1 MKNKI
6 LYSIMAFVLGFCF
19 TACSDDVDYG
29 INTTPLL
36 KDGSVVT
43 GSADVTSTSATL
55 HGTVAGLDGQATS
68 AYVTGFYYGLS
79 QDNLSERVV
88 APSSTSFEVSISGM
102 PGTVYYYQ
110 AFVTLQGKVT
120 YKGEVSSLTL
130 TDSKAVTG
138 DYQDL
143 TANSVK
149 LSGQIQQLPA
159 NAEVGIVVS
168 GVPGDERVRA
178 GVRIPGVLG
187 TDYSIEALGLVPATT
202 YYYAAYLDLGQ
213 GVVYGET
220 KEFTTP
226 AKEFDVDNDLV
237 DLGLSTKWA
246 KCNIGANSETEL
258 GALVGFGDLT
268 GYNTSI
274 NPEDYASGDIYKS
287 AQDIAN
293 KVTDGKT
300 TIPTIAEYEEL
311 FRCCKVEW
319 IEKEGVG
326 GYQFTGP
333 NGNSIFMPAA
343 GSRTQGTTASVGT
356 EGRYLSGSINAADP
370 QFAMSYLFNQ
380 GGNARSTTPV
390 YQALA
395 VRPVSVAKNVPFDKS
410 LLCKTWEI
418 DLTLD
423 GEYQVFHGPSY
434 FYGTDDS
441 WRTVT
446 NGEPVVGDSWCWDAD
461 FAGNTWVVGGS
472 AANCQGSI
480 TFNED
485 GTVVVKHVDADGK
498 ETTEEGT
505 YTVDEA
511 NKTIT
516 LEGANCL
523 APSNFAPGYVDDL
536 KNNIKILSLTDK
548 SLQLGVLRTDP
559 SQGPCQLSIN
569 MVPQLEKYG
578 YKATLNC
585 YGQKPGGGEPSD
597 AWAGATVTVAGG
609 QTGTYTVTFNTAEPR
624 AYGQVYTLDIEGFA
638 AAYPN
643 AFVKIDTLKADGNVI
658 PFDANKFYY
667 GDIEGNGKYRV
678 EMANIWGCGHND
690 GWNGLKD
697 TPFHPGGG
705 ETTEET
711 ALAFNSTFE
720 VTFTIVSLDTNLEFT
735 AKQTAVG
742 LEPEWAQPGNW
753 GKENPG
759 AIKVVKDNFQYKLAS
774 TSDLSMNI
782 DVDADCGGV
791 GPANGAVCLVDIVD
805 IRKYFSGFSAE
816 LKSVVNDGVNIPF
829 DASKILYGDIE
840 NNGNFRVELHNIW
853 GSGTAAAPAFDGET
867 QVEGNNCVLS
877 LGYQKSCKYTIGNF
891 STELFAKP
899 W

>member
-6 LYSIMAFVLGFCF
+6 LFSIMAFVLGFCF
-19 TACSDDVDYG
+19 TACSDDDIAV
-29 INTTPLL
+29 NTTPLL

-43 GSADVTSTSATL
+43 GSADVTSTSATM
-55 HGTVAGLDGQATS
+55 HGTVAGLESQAQS
-68 AYVTGFYYGLS
+68 AYVTGFYYGVS
-79 QDNLSERVV
+79 QDNLSERVL
-88 APSSTSFEVSISGM
+88 ANSASEFSATIAGM

-120 YKGEVSSLTL
+120 YKGEVSSLIL

-138 DYQDL
+138 DYKDL
-143 TANSVK
+143 TATTVK

-159 NAEVGIVVS
+159 DAEVGIVVS
-168 GVPGDERVRA
+168 GVAGDERVRA

-187 TDYSIEALGLVPATT
+187 SDYSIDALGLIPGTT

-213 GVVYGET
+213 GVVYGDT

-246 KCNIGANSETEL
+246 KCNIGANSDTDL

-319 IEKEGVG
+319 IEKEGVA

-343 GSRTQGTTASVGT
+343 GSRTQGTTTSVGT
-356 EGRYLSGSINAADP
+356 EGRYLSGSVNATDP

-395 VRPVSVAKNVPFDKS
+395 VRPVSVAKNIPFDKS

-423 GEYQVFHGPSY
+423 GEYQVFHGPTY
-434 FYGTDDS
+434 FYGTQDS

-446 NGEPVVGDSWCWDAD
+446 NGEPVVGDSWCWDPD
-461 FAGNTWVVGGS
+461 FAGNSWAVGGS

-485 GTVVVKHVDADGK
+485 GTVVVKHVDAEGK

-523 APSNFAPGYVDDL
+523 APANYGPGYTDDL

-548 SLQLGVLRTDP
+548 TLQLAVMRTDP
-559 SQGPCQLSIN
+559 SQGACLLSIN
-569 MVPQLEKYG
+569 MIPQLEKYG
-578 YKATLNC
+578 YKAVLSC
-585 YGQKPGGGEPSD
+585 YGQIPGGGEPSD

-609 QTGTYTVTFNTAEPR
+609 QTGTYTVTFNTSEPR
-624 AYGQVYTLDIEGFA
+624 AYGQVYVLDIEGFA

-643 AFVKIDTLKADGNVI
+643 AFVKIDTLKADGKVI

-667 GDIEGNGKYRV
+667 GDIEDKGNYRV
-678 EMANIWGCGHND
+678 EIANIWGCGHND

-742 LEPEWAQPGNW
+742 LNSDWSMPGNW

-759 AIKVVKDNFQYKLAS
+759 AVKVVKENFQYKLAS
-774 TSDLSMNI
+774 TSDFSMLL

-816 LKSVVNDGVNIPF
+816 LKSVVNDDVNVPF

-840 NNGNFRVELHNIW
+840 DNGNFRVELHNIW
-853 GSGTAAAPAFDGET
+853 GNGTAANPAFDGST
-867 QVEGNNCVLS
+867 QVEGNNCMLS

-891 STELFAKP
+891 SSELFAKP

>member
-6 LYSIMAFVLGFCF
+6 LFSIMAFVLGFCF
-19 TACSDDVDYG
+19 TACSDDDIAV
-29 INTTPLL
+29 NTTPLL

-43 GSADVTSTSATL
+43 GSADVTSTSATM
-55 HGTVAGLDGQATS
+55 HGTVAGLESQAQS
-68 AYVTGFYYGLS
+68 AYVTGFYYGVS
-79 QDNLSERVV
+79 QDNLSERVL
-88 APSSTSFEVSISGM
+88 ANSASEFSATIAGM

-120 YKGEVSSLTL
+120 YKGEVSSLIL

-138 DYQDL
+138 DYKDL
-143 TANSVK
+143 TATTVK

-159 NAEVGIVVS
+159 DAEVGIVVS
-168 GVPGDERVRA
+168 GVAGDERVRA

-187 TDYSIEALGLVPATT
+187 SDYSIDALGLIPGTT

-213 GVVYGET
+213 GVVYGDT

-246 KCNIGANSETEL
+246 KCNIGANSDTEL

-274 NPEDYASGDIYKS
+274 NPEDYASGDVYKS
-287 AQDIAN
+287 AQDIAK

-319 IEKEGVG
+319 IEKEGVA
-326 GYQFTGP
+326 GYKFTGP

-343 GSRTQGTTASVGT
+343 GSRTQGTTTSVGT
-356 EGRYLSGSINAADP
+356 EGRYLSGSVNATDP

-395 VRPVSVAKNVPFDKS
+395 VRPVSVAKNIPFDKS

-423 GEYQVFHGPSY
+423 GEYQVFHGPTY
-434 FYGTDDS
+434 FYGTQDS

-446 NGEPVVGDSWCWDAD
+446 NGEPVVGDSWCWDPD
-461 FAGNTWVVGGS
+461 FAGNSWAVGGS

-485 GTVVVKHVDADGK
+485 GTVVVKHVDAEGK

-523 APSNFAPGYVDDL
+523 APANYGPGYTDDL

-548 SLQLGVLRTDP
+548 TLQLAVMRTDP
-559 SQGPCQLSIN
+559 SQGACLLSIN
-569 MVPQLEKYG
+569 MIPQLEKYG
-578 YKATLNC
+578 YKAVLSC
-585 YGQKPGGGEPSD
+585 YGQIPGGGEPSD

-609 QTGTYTVTFNTAEPR
+609 QTGTYTVTFNTSEPR
-624 AYGQVYTLDIEGFA
+624 AYGQVYVLDIEGFA

-643 AFVKIDTLKADGNVI
+643 AFVKIDTLKADGKVI

-667 GDIEGNGKYRV
+667 GNIQDDGKYRV
-678 EMANIWGCGHND
+678 EIANIWGCGHND
-690 GWNGLKD
+690 DWTGLKD

-742 LEPEWAQPGNW
+742 LNSDWTMPGQW

-759 AIKVVKDNFQYKLAS
+759 AVKVVKENFQYKLAS
-774 TSDLSMNI
+774 TSDFSMLL

-816 LKSVVNDGVNIPF
+816 LKSVVNDDVNVPF

-853 GSGTAAAPAFDGET
+853 GSGTAANPAFDGST

-891 STELFAKP
+891 SSELFAKP

>member
-1 MKNKI
+1 
-6 LYSIMAFVLGFCF
+6 MAFVLGFCF
-19 TACSDDVDYG
+19 TACSDDDIAV
-29 INTTPLL
+29 NTTPLL

-43 GSADVTSTSATL
+43 GSADVTSTSATM
-55 HGTVAGLDGQATS
+55 HGTVAGLESQAQS
-68 AYVTGFYYGLS
+68 AYVTGFYYGVS
-79 QDNLSERVV
+79 QDNLSERVL
-88 APSSTSFEVSISGM
+88 ANSASEFSATIAGM

-120 YKGEVSSLTL
+120 YKGEVSSLIL

-138 DYQDL
+138 DYKDL
-143 TANSVK
+143 TATTVK

-159 NAEVGIVVS
+159 DAEVGIVVS
-168 GVPGDERVRA
+168 GVAGDERVRA

-187 TDYSIEALGLVPATT
+187 SDYSIDALGLIPGTT

-213 GVVYGET
+213 GVVYGDT

-246 KCNIGANSETEL
+246 KCNIGANSDTEL

-274 NPEDYASGDIYKS
+274 NPEDYASGDVYKS

-319 IEKEGVG
+319 IEKEGVA
-326 GYQFTGP
+326 GYKFTGP

-343 GSRTQGTTASVGT
+343 GSRTQGTTTSVGT
-356 EGRYLSGSINAADP
+356 EGRYLSGSVNATDP

-395 VRPVSVAKNVPFDKS
+395 VRPVSVAKNIPFDKS

-423 GEYQVFHGPSY
+423 GEYQVFHGPTY
-434 FYGTDDS
+434 FYGTQDS

-446 NGEPVVGDSWCWDAD
+446 NGEPVVGDSWCWDPD
-461 FAGNTWVVGGS
+461 FAGNSWAVGGS

-485 GTVVVKHVDADGK
+485 GTVVVKNVDAEGK
-498 ETTEEGT
+498 ETTDEGT

-523 APSNFAPGYVDDL
+523 APANYGPGYTDDL

-548 SLQLGVLRTDP
+548 TLQLAVMRTDP
-559 SQGPCQLSIN
+559 SQGACLLSIN
-569 MVPQLEKYG
+569 MIPQLEKYG
-578 YKATLNC
+578 YKAVLSC
-585 YGQKPGGGEPSD
+585 YGQIPGGGEPSD

-609 QTGTYTVTFNTAEPR
+609 QTGTYTVTLYSSVPR
-624 AYGQVYTLDIEGFA
+624 AY
-638 AAYPN
+638 
-643 AFVKIDTLKADGNVI
+643 
-658 PFDANKFYY
+658 
-667 GDIEGNGKYRV
+667 
-678 EMANIWGCGHND
+678 
-690 GWNGLKD
+690 
-697 TPFHPGGG
+697 
-705 ETTEET
+705 
-711 ALAFNSTFE
+711 
-720 VTFTIVSLDTNLEFT
+720 
-735 AKQTAVG
+735 
-742 LEPEWAQPGNW
+742 
-753 GKENPG
+753 
-759 AIKVVKDNFQYKLAS
+759 
-774 TSDLSMNI
+774 
-782 DVDADCGGV
+782 
-791 GPANGAVCLVDIVD
+791 
-805 IRKYFSGFSAE
+805 
-816 LKSVVNDGVNIPF
+816 
-829 DASKILYGDIE
+829 
-840 NNGNFRVELHNIW
+840 
-853 GSGTAAAPAFDGET
+853 
-867 QVEGNNCVLS
+867 
-877 LGYQKSCKYTIGNF
+877 
-891 STELFAKP
+891 
-899 W
+899 

>member
-1 MKNKI
+1 
-6 LYSIMAFVLGFCF
+6 MAFVLGFCF
-19 TACSDDVDYG
+19 TACSDDDIAV
-29 INTTPLL
+29 NTTPLL

-43 GSADVTSTSATL
+43 GSADVTSTSATM
-55 HGTVAGLDGQATS
+55 HGTVAGLESQAQS
-68 AYVTGFYYGLS
+68 AYVTGFYYGVS
-79 QDNLSERVV
+79 QDNLSERVL
-88 APSSTSFEVSISGM
+88 ANSASEFSATIAGM

-120 YKGEVSSLTL
+120 YKGEVSSLIL

-138 DYQDL
+138 DYKDL
-143 TANSVK
+143 TATTVK

-159 NAEVGIVVS
+159 DAEVGIVVS
-168 GVPGDERVRA
+168 GVAGDERVRA

-187 TDYSIEALGLVPATT
+187 SDYSIDALGLIPGTT

-213 GVVYGET
+213 GVVYGDT

-246 KCNIGANSETEL
+246 KCNIGANSDTDL

-319 IEKEGVG
+319 IEKEGVA

-343 GSRTQGTTASVGT
+343 GSRTQGTTTSVGT
-356 EGRYLSGSINAADP
+356 EGRYLSGSVNATDP

-395 VRPVSVAKNVPFDKS
+395 VRPVSVAKNIPFDKS

-423 GEYQVFHGPSY
+423 GEYQVFHGPTY
-434 FYGTDDS
+434 FYGTQDS

-446 NGEPVVGDSWCWDAD
+446 NGEPVVGDSWCWDPD
-461 FAGNTWVVGGS
+461 FAGNSWAVGGS

-485 GTVVVKHVDADGK
+485 GTVVVKHVDAEGK

-523 APSNFAPGYVDDL
+523 APANYGPGYTDDL

-548 SLQLGVLRTDP
+548 TLQLAVMRTDP
-559 SQGPCQLSIN
+559 SQGACLLSIN
-569 MVPQLEKYG
+569 MIPQLEKYG
-578 YKATLNC
+578 YKAVLSC
-585 YGQKPGGGEPSD
+585 YGQIPGGGEPSD

-609 QTGTYTVTFNTAEPR
+609 QTGTYTVTFNTSEPR
-624 AYGQVYTLDIEGFA
+624 AYGQVYVLDIEGFA

-643 AFVKIDTLKADGNVI
+643 AFVKIDTLKADGKVI

-667 GDIEGNGKYRV
+667 GDIEDKGNYRV
-678 EMANIWGCGHND
+678 EIANIWGCGHND

-742 LEPEWAQPGNW
+742 LNSDWSMPGNW

-759 AIKVVKDNFQYKLAS
+759 AVKVVKENFQYKLAS
-774 TSDLSMNI
+774 TSDFSMLL

-816 LKSVVNDGVNIPF
+816 LKSVVNDDVNVPF

-853 GSGTAAAPAFDGET
+853 GSGTAANPAFDGST

-891 STELFAKP
+891 SSELFAKP

>member
-6 LYSIMAFVLGFCF
+6 LFSIMAFVLGFCF
-19 TACSDDVDYG
+19 TACSDDDIAV
-29 INTTPLL
+29 NTTPLL

-43 GSADVTSTSATL
+43 GSADVTSTSATM
-55 HGTVAGLDGQATS
+55 HGTVAGLESQAQS
-68 AYVTGFYYGLS
+68 AYVTGFYYGVS
-79 QDNLSERVV
+79 QDNLSERVL
-88 APSSTSFEVSISGM
+88 ANSASEFSATIAGM

-120 YKGEVSSLTL
+120 YKGEVSSLIL

-138 DYQDL
+138 DYKDL
-143 TANSVK
+143 TATTVK

-159 NAEVGIVVS
+159 DAEVGIVVS
-168 GVPGDERVRA
+168 GVAGDERVRA

-187 TDYSIEALGLVPATT
+187 SDYSIDALGLIPGTT

-213 GVVYGET
+213 GVVYGDT

-319 IEKEGVG
+319 IEKEGVA

-343 GSRTQGTTASVGT
+343 GSRTQGTTTSVGT
-356 EGRYLSGSINAADP
+356 EGRYLSGSVNATDP

-395 VRPVSVAKNVPFDKS
+395 VRPVSVAKNIPFDKS

-423 GEYQVFHGPSY
+423 GEYQVFHGPTY
-434 FYGTDDS
+434 FYGTQDS

-446 NGEPVVGDSWCWDAD
+446 NGEPVVGDSWCWDPD
-461 FAGNTWVVGGS
+461 FAGNSWAVGGS

-485 GTVVVKHVDADGK
+485 GTVVVKHVDAEGK

-523 APSNFAPGYVDDL
+523 APANYGPGYTDDL

-548 SLQLGVLRTDP
+548 TLQLAVMRTDP
-559 SQGPCQLSIN
+559 SQGACLLSIN
-569 MVPQLEKYG
+569 MIPQLEKYG
-578 YKATLNC
+578 YKAVLSC
-585 YGQKPGGGEPSD
+585 YGQIPGGGEPSD

-609 QTGTYTVTFNTAEPR
+609 QTGTYTVTFNTSEPR
-624 AYGQVYTLDIEGFA
+624 AYGQVYVLDIEGFA

-643 AFVKIDTLKADGNVI
+643 AFVKIDTLKADGKVI

-667 GDIEGNGKYRV
+667 GDIEEKGNYRV
-678 EMANIWGCGHND
+678 EIANIWGCGHND

-742 LEPEWAQPGNW
+742 LNSDWTMPGQW

-759 AIKVVKDNFQYKLAS
+759 AVKVVKENFQYKLAS
-774 TSDLSMNI
+774 TSDFSMLL

-816 LKSVVNDGVNIPF
+816 LKSVVNDDVNVPF

-840 NNGNFRVELHNIW
+840 DNGNFRVELHNIW
-853 GSGTAAAPAFDGET
+853 GSGTAANPAFDGST

-891 STELFAKP
+891 SSELFAKP

>member
-6 LYSIMAFVLGFCF
+6 LFSIMAFVLGFCF
-19 TACSDDVDYG
+19 TACSDDDIAV
-29 INTTPLL
+29 NTTPLL

-43 GSADVTSTSATL
+43 GSADVTSTSATM
-55 HGTVAGLDGQATS
+55 HGTVAGLESQAQS
-68 AYVTGFYYGLS
+68 AYVTGFYYGVS
-79 QDNLSERVV
+79 QDNLSERVL
-88 APSSTSFEVSISGM
+88 ANSASEFSATIAGM

-120 YKGEVSSLTL
+120 YKGEVSSLIL

-138 DYQDL
+138 DYKDL
-143 TANSVK
+143 TATTVK

-159 NAEVGIVVS
+159 DAEVGIVVS
-168 GVPGDERVRA
+168 GVAGDERVRA

-187 TDYSIEALGLVPATT
+187 SDYSIDALGLIPGTT

-213 GVVYGET
+213 GVVYGDT

-246 KCNIGANSETEL
+246 KCNIGANSDTEL

-274 NPEDYASGDIYKS
+274 NPEDYASGDVYKS

-319 IEKEGVG
+319 IEKEGVA
-326 GYQFTGP
+326 GYKFTGP

-343 GSRTQGTTASVGT
+343 GSRTQGTTTSVGT
-356 EGRYLSGSINAADP
+356 EGRYLSGSVNATDP

-395 VRPVSVAKNVPFDKS
+395 VRPVSVAKNIPFDKS

-423 GEYQVFHGPSY
+423 GEYKVFHGPTY
-434 FYGTDDS
+434 FYGTQDS

-446 NGEPVVGDSWCWDAD
+446 NGEPVVGDSWCWDPD
-461 FAGNTWVVGGS
+461 FAGNSWAVGGS

-485 GTVVVKHVDADGK
+485 GTIVVKHVDAEGK

-523 APSNFAPGYVDDL
+523 APANYGPGYTDDL

-548 SLQLGVLRTDP
+548 TLQLAVMRTDP
-559 SQGPCQLSIN
+559 SQGACLLSIN
-569 MVPQLEKYG
+569 MIPQLEKYG
-578 YKATLNC
+578 YKAVLSC
-585 YGQKPGGGEPSD
+585 YGQIPGGGEPSD

-609 QTGTYTVTFNTAEPR
+609 QTGTYTVTFNTSEPR
-624 AYGQVYTLDIEGFA
+624 AYGQVYVLDIEGFA

-643 AFVKIDTLKADGNVI
+643 AFVKIDTLKADGKVI

-667 GDIEGNGKYRV
+667 GNIQDDGKYRV
-678 EMANIWGCGHND
+678 EIANIWGCGHND
-690 GWNGLKD
+690 DWTGLKD

-742 LEPEWAQPGNW
+742 LNSDWTMPGQW

-759 AIKVVKDNFQYKLAS
+759 AVKVVKENFQYKLAS
-774 TSDLSMNI
+774 TSDFSMLL

-816 LKSVVNDGVNIPF
+816 LKSVVNDDVNVPF

-853 GSGTAAAPAFDGET
+853 GSGTAANPAFDGAT

>member
-6 LYSIMAFVLGFCF
+6 LFSIMAFVLGFCF
-19 TACSDDVDYG
+19 TACSDDDIAV
-29 INTTPLL
+29 NTTPLL

-43 GSADVTSTSATL
+43 GSADVTSTSATM
-55 HGTVAGLDGQATS
+55 HGTVAGLESQAQS
-68 AYVTGFYYGLS
+68 AYVTGFYYGVS
-79 QDNLSERVV
+79 QDNLSERVL
-88 APSSTSFEVSISGM
+88 ANSASEFSATIAGM

-120 YKGEVSSLTL
+120 YKGEVSSLIL

-138 DYQDL
+138 DYKDL
-143 TANSVK
+143 TATTVK

-159 NAEVGIVVS
+159 DAEVGIVVS
-168 GVPGDERVRA
+168 GVAGDERVRA

-187 TDYSIEALGLVPATT
+187 SDYSIDALGLIPGTT

-213 GVVYGET
+213 GVVYGDT

-246 KCNIGANSETEL
+246 KCNIGANSDTEL

-274 NPEDYASGDIYKS
+274 NPEDYASGDVYKS

-319 IEKEGVG
+319 IEKEGVA
-326 GYQFTGP
+326 GYKFTGP

-343 GSRTQGTTASVGT
+343 GSRTQGTTTSVGT
-356 EGRYLSGSINAADP
+356 EGRYLSGSVNATDP

-395 VRPVSVAKNVPFDKS
+395 VRPVSVAKNIPFDKS

-423 GEYQVFHGPSY
+423 GEYKVFHGPTY
-434 FYGTDDS
+434 FYGTQDS

-446 NGEPVVGDSWCWDAD
+446 NGEPVVGDSWCWDPD
-461 FAGNTWVVGGS
+461 FAGNSWAVGGS

-485 GTVVVKHVDADGK
+485 GTVVVKHVDAEGK

-523 APSNFAPGYVDDL
+523 APANYGPGYTDDL

-548 SLQLGVLRTDP
+548 TLQLAVMRTDP
-559 SQGPCQLSIN
+559 SQGACLLSIN
-569 MVPQLEKYG
+569 MIPQLEKYG
-578 YKATLNC
+578 YKAVLSC
-585 YGQKPGGGEPSD
+585 YGQIPGGGEPSD

-624 AYGQVYTLDIEGFA
+624 AYGQVYVLDIEGFA

-643 AFVKIDTLKADGNVI
+643 AFVKIDTLKADGKVI

-667 GDIEGNGKYRV
+667 GDIEEKGNYRV
-678 EMANIWGCGHND
+678 EIANIWGCGHND
-690 GWNGLKD
+690 DWTGLKD

-742 LEPEWAQPGNW
+742 LNSDWTMPGQW

-759 AIKVVKDNFQYKLAS
+759 AVKVVKENFQYKLAS
-774 TSDLSMNI
+774 TSDFSMLL

-816 LKSVVNDGVNIPF
+816 LKSVVNDDVNVPF

-853 GSGTAAAPAFDGET
+853 GSGTAANPAFDGST

-891 STELFAKP
+891 SSELFAKP

>member
-1 MKNKI
+1 
-6 LYSIMAFVLGFCF
+6 MAFVLGFCF
-19 TACSDDVDYG
+19 TACSDDDIAV
-29 INTTPLL
+29 NTTPLL

-43 GSADVTSTSATL
+43 GSADVTSTSATM
-55 HGTVAGLDGQATS
+55 HGTVAGLESQAQS
-68 AYVTGFYYGLS
+68 AYVTGFYYGVS
-79 QDNLSERVV
+79 QDNLSERVL
-88 APSSTSFEVSISGM
+88 ANSASEFSATIAGM

-120 YKGEVSSLTL
+120 YKGEVSSLIL

-138 DYQDL
+138 DYKDL
-143 TANSVK
+143 TATTVK

-159 NAEVGIVVS
+159 DAEVGIVVS
-168 GVPGDERVRA
+168 GVAGDERVRA

-187 TDYSIEALGLVPATT
+187 SDYSIDALGLIPGTT

-213 GVVYGET
+213 GVVYGDT

-246 KCNIGANSETEL
+246 KCNIGANSDTEL

-274 NPEDYASGDIYKS
+274 NPEDYASGDVYKS

-319 IEKEGVG
+319 IEKEGVA
-326 GYQFTGP
+326 GYKFTGP

-343 GSRTQGTTASVGT
+343 GSRTQGTTTSVGT
-356 EGRYLSGSINAADP
+356 EGRYLSGSVNATDP

-395 VRPVSVAKNVPFDKS
+395 VRPVSVAKNIPFDKS

-423 GEYQVFHGPSY
+423 GEYKVFHGPTY
-434 FYGTDDS
+434 FYGTQDS

-446 NGEPVVGDSWCWDAD
+446 NGEPVVGDSWCWDPD
-461 FAGNTWVVGGS
+461 FAGNSWAVGGS

-485 GTVVVKHVDADGK
+485 GTVVVKHVDAEGK

-523 APSNFAPGYVDDL
+523 APANYGPGYTDDL

-548 SLQLGVLRTDP
+548 TLQLAVMRTDP
-559 SQGPCQLSIN
+559 SQGACLLSIN
-569 MVPQLEKYG
+569 MIPQLEKYG
-578 YKATLNC
+578 YKAVLSC
-585 YGQKPGGGEPSD
+585 YGQIPGGGEPSD

-624 AYGQVYTLDIEGFA
+624 AYGQVYVLDIEGFA

-643 AFVKIDTLKADGNVI
+643 AFVKIDTLKADGKVI

-667 GDIEGNGKYRV
+667 GNIQDDGKYRV
-678 EMANIWGCGHND
+678 EIANIWGCGHND
-690 GWNGLKD
+690 DWTGLKD

-742 LEPEWAQPGNW
+742 LNSDWTMPGQW

-759 AIKVVKDNFQYKLAS
+759 AVKVVKENFQYKLAS
-774 TSDLSMNI
+774 TSDFSMLL

-816 LKSVVNDGVNIPF
+816 LKSVVNDDVNVPF

-853 GSGTAAAPAFDGET
+853 GSGTAANPAFDGST

-891 STELFAKP
+891 SSELFAKP

>member
-6 LYSIMAFVLGFCF
+6 LFSIMAFVLGFCF
-19 TACSDDVDYG
+19 TACSDDDIAV
-29 INTTPLL
+29 NTTPLL

-43 GSADVTSTSATL
+43 GSADVTSTSATM
-55 HGTVAGLDGQATS
+55 HGTVAGLESQAQS
-68 AYVTGFYYGLS
+68 AYVTGFYYGVS
-79 QDNLSERVV
+79 QDNLSERVL
-88 APSSTSFEVSISGM
+88 ANSASEFSATIAGM

-120 YKGEVSSLTL
+120 YKGEVSSLIL

-138 DYQDL
+138 DYKDL
-143 TANSVK
+143 TATTVK

-159 NAEVGIVVS
+159 DAEVGIVVS
-168 GVPGDERVRA
+168 GVAGDERVRA

-187 TDYSIEALGLVPATT
+187 SDYSIDALGLIPGTT

-213 GVVYGET
+213 GVVYGDT

-246 KCNIGANSETEL
+246 KCNIGANSDTEL

-274 NPEDYASGDIYKS
+274 NPEDYASGDVYKS

-319 IEKEGVG
+319 IEKEGVA
-326 GYQFTGP
+326 GYKFTGP

-343 GSRTQGTTASVGT
+343 GSRTQGTTTSVGT
-356 EGRYLSGSINAADP
+356 EGRYLSGSVNATDP

-395 VRPVSVAKNVPFDKS
+395 VRPVSVAKNIPFDKS

-423 GEYQVFHGPSY
+423 GEYKVFHGPTY
-434 FYGTDDS
+434 FYGTQDS

-446 NGEPVVGDSWCWDAD
+446 NGEPVVGDSWCWDPD
-461 FAGNTWVVGGS
+461 FAGNSWAVGGS

-485 GTVVVKHVDADGK
+485 GTVVVKHVDAEGK

-523 APSNFAPGYVDDL
+523 APANYGPGYTDDL

-548 SLQLGVLRTDP
+548 TLQLAVMRTDP
-559 SQGPCQLSIN
+559 SQGACLLSIN
-569 MVPQLEKYG
+569 MIPQLEKYG
-578 YKATLNC
+578 YKAVLSC
-585 YGQKPGGGEPSD
+585 YGQIPGGGEPSD

-609 QTGTYTVTFNTAEPR
+609 QTGTYTVTFNTSEPR
-624 AYGQVYTLDIEGFA
+624 AYGQVYVLDIEGFA

-643 AFVKIDTLKADGNVI
+643 AFVKIDTLKADGKVI

-667 GDIEGNGKYRV
+667 GNIQDDGKYRV
-678 EMANIWGCGHND
+678 EIANIWGCGHND
-690 GWNGLKD
+690 DWTGLKD

-742 LEPEWAQPGNW
+742 LNSDWTMPGQW

-759 AIKVVKDNFQYKLAS
+759 AVKVVKENFQYKLAS
-774 TSDLSMNI
+774 TSDFSMLL

-816 LKSVVNDGVNIPF
+816 LKSVVNDDVNVPF

-853 GSGTAAAPAFDGET
+853 GSGTAANPAFDGST

-891 STELFAKP
+891 SSELFAKP

>member
-6 LYSIMAFVLGFCF
+6 LFSIMAFVLGFCF
-19 TACSDDVDYG
+19 TACSDDDIAV
-29 INTTPLL
+29 NTTPLL

-43 GSADVTSTSATL
+43 GSADVTSTSATM
-55 HGTVAGLDGQATS
+55 HGTVAGLESQAQS
-68 AYVTGFYYGLS
+68 AYVTGFYYGVS
-79 QDNLSERVV
+79 QDNLSERVL
-88 APSSTSFEVSISGM
+88 ANSASDFSATIAGM

-120 YKGEVSSLTL
+120 YKGEVSSLIL

-138 DYQDL
+138 DYKDL
-143 TANSVK
+143 TATTVK

-159 NAEVGIVVS
+159 DAEVGIVVS
-168 GVPGDERVRA
+168 GVAGDERVRA

-187 TDYSIEALGLVPATT
+187 SDYSIDALGLIPGTT

-213 GVVYGET
+213 GVVYGDT

-246 KCNIGANSETEL
+246 KCNIGANSDTEL

-274 NPEDYASGDIYKS
+274 NPEDYASGDVYKS

-319 IEKEGVG
+319 IEKEGVA
-326 GYQFTGP
+326 GYKFTGP

-343 GSRTQGTTASVGT
+343 GSRTQGTTTSVGT
-356 EGRYLSGSINAADP
+356 EGRYLSGSVNATDP

-395 VRPVSVAKNVPFDKS
+395 VRPVSVAKNIPFDKS

-423 GEYQVFHGPSY
+423 GEYQVFHGPTY
-434 FYGTDDS
+434 FYGTQDS

-446 NGEPVVGDSWCWDAD
+446 NGEPVVGDSWCWDPD
-461 FAGNTWVVGGS
+461 FAGNSWAVGGS

-485 GTVVVKHVDADGK
+485 GTVVVKHVDAEGK

-523 APSNFAPGYVDDL
+523 APANYGPGYTDDL

-548 SLQLGVLRTDP
+548 TLQLAVMRTDP
-559 SQGPCQLSIN
+559 SQGACLLSIN
-569 MVPQLEKYG
+569 MIPQLEKYG
-578 YKATLNC
+578 YKAVLSC
-585 YGQKPGGGEPSD
+585 YGQIPGGGEPSD

-609 QTGTYTVTFNTAEPR
+609 QTGTYTVTFNTSEPR
-624 AYGQVYTLDIEGFA
+624 AYGQVYVLDIEGFA

-643 AFVKIDTLKADGNVI
+643 AFVKIDTLKADGKVI

-667 GDIEGNGKYRV
+667 GDIEEKGNYRV
-678 EMANIWGCGHND
+678 EIANIWGCGHND

-742 LEPEWAQPGNW
+742 LNSDWSMPGNW

-759 AIKVVKDNFQYKLAS
+759 AVKVVKENFQYKLAS
-774 TSDLSMNI
+774 TSDFSMLL

-816 LKSVVNDGVNIPF
+816 LKSVVNDDVNVPF

-853 GSGTAAAPAFDGET
+853 GSGTAANPAFDGST
-867 QVEGNNCVLS
+867 QVEGNNCMLS

-891 STELFAKP
+891 SSELFAKP

>member
-1 MKNKI
+1 
-6 LYSIMAFVLGFCF
+6 MALVLGFCF

-29 INTTPLL
+29 VNTTPLL

-43 GSADVTSTSATL
+43 GSADVTSTSATM
-55 HGTVAGLDGQATS
+55 HGTVAGLENQAQS
-68 AYVTGFYYGLS
+68 AYVTGFYYGIS
-79 QDNLSERVV
+79 QDNLSERVLANSASEFSATV
-88 APSSTSFEVSISGM
+88 SGM

-120 YKGEVSSLTL
+120 VKGDVQSLTL

-138 DYQDL
+138 DYNDL

-159 NAEVGIVVS
+159 DAEVGIVIS
-168 GVPGDERVRA
+168 GVAGDERVRA

-187 TDYSIEALGLVPATT
+187 SDYSIEALGLVPATT

-246 KCNIGANSETEL
+246 KCNIGATSETEL

-274 NPEDYASGDIYKS
+274 NPEDYASADIYKS

-293 KVTDGKT
+293 KSTDGKT

-311 FRCCKVEW
+311 FRCCQVEW
-319 IEKEGVG
+319 IEKEGVA

-343 GSRTQGTTASVGT
+343 GSRTQGTTASVGS
-356 EGRYLSGSINAADP
+356 EGRYLSGSINATDP

-380 GGNARSTTPV
+380 GGNGRSTTPV
-390 YQALA
+390 YLALS
-395 VRPVSVAKNVPFDKS
+395 VRPVSVAKNVLFDKS

-434 FYGTDDS
+434 FYGTQDS

-446 NGEPVVGDSWCWDAD
+446 NNEPIVGDSWCWDAD
-461 FAGNTWVVGGS
+461 FAGNSWAVGGS

-505 YTVDEA
+505 YKVDEA

-516 LEGANCL
+516 LEGADCL
-523 APSNFAPGYVDDL
+523 APSNFGPGYVDDL

-578 YKATLNC
+578 YKATLTC

-597 AWAGATVTVAGG
+597 CWAGATCTVAGG
-609 QTGTYTVTFNTAEPR
+609 QTGTYTLTFNAAEPR
-624 AYGQVYTLDIEGFA
+624 AYGQVYLIDIEGFA

-643 AFVKIDTLKADGNVI
+643 AFVKIDAIKADGNDV

-667 GDIEGNGKYRV
+667 GDIENNGKYRI
-678 EMANIWGCGHND
+678 EMANIWGAGHND
-690 GWNGLKD
+690 SWNGLKD
-697 TPFHPGGG
+697 SPFRQGGG

-720 VTFTIVSLDTNLEFT
+720 VTFTIVSLDTNLEFM

-742 LEPEWAQPGNW
+742 LNSDWSMPGNW

-759 AIKVVKDNFQYKLAS
+759 AIKVVKDNFQYKLV
-774 TSDLSMNI
+774 SDADYTMSL

-791 GPANGAVCLVDIVD
+791 GPANGAVCLVDIVG
-805 IRKYFSGFSAE
+805 IRSYFSGFSAE
-816 LKSVVNDGVNIPF
+816 LKSVVNDDVNVPF

-840 NNGNFRVELHNIW
+840 DNGNFRVELHNIW
-853 GSGTAAAPAFDGET
+853 GGTAANPAFDGEI

-877 LGYQKSCKYTIGNF
+877 LGYQKSLKYTIGNF
-891 STELFAKP
+891 SSELFAKP

>member
-6 LYSIMAFVLGFCF
+6 LFSIMAFVLGFCF
-19 TACSDDVDYG
+19 TACSDDEIAV
-29 INTTPLL
+29 NTTPLL

-43 GSADVTSTSATL
+43 GSADVTSTSATM
-55 HGTVAGLDGQATS
+55 HGTVAGLESQAQS
-68 AYVTGFYYGLS
+68 AYVTGFYYGVS
-79 QDNLSERVV
+79 QDNLSERVL
-88 APSSTSFEVSISGM
+88 ANSASEFSATIAGM

-120 YKGEVSSLTL
+120 YKGEVSSLIL

-138 DYQDL
+138 DYKDL
-143 TANSVK
+143 TATTVK

-159 NAEVGIVVS
+159 DAEVGIVVS
-168 GVPGDERVRA
+168 GVAGDERVRA

-187 TDYSIEALGLVPATT
+187 SDYSIDALGLIPGTT

-213 GVVYGET
+213 GVVYGDT

-246 KCNIGANSETEL
+246 KCNIGANSDTEL

-274 NPEDYASGDIYKS
+274 NPEDYASGDVYKS

-319 IEKEGVG
+319 IEKEGVA
-326 GYQFTGP
+326 GYKFTGP

-343 GSRTQGTTASVGT
+343 GSRTQGTTTSVGT
-356 EGRYLSGSINAADP
+356 EGRYLSGSVNATDP

-395 VRPVSVAKNVPFDKS
+395 VRPVSVAKNIPFDKS

-423 GEYQVFHGPSY
+423 GEYKVFHGPTY
-434 FYGTDDS
+434 FYGTQDS

-446 NGEPVVGDSWCWDAD
+446 NGEPVVGDSWCWDPD
-461 FAGNTWVVGGS
+461 FAGNSWAVGGS

-485 GTVVVKHVDADGK
+485 GTVVVKHVDAEGK

-523 APSNFAPGYVDDL
+523 APANYGPGYTDDL

-548 SLQLGVLRTDP
+548 TLQLAVMRTDP
-559 SQGPCQLSIN
+559 SQGACLLSIN
-569 MVPQLEKYG
+569 MIPQLEKYG
-578 YKATLNC
+578 YKAVLSC
-585 YGQKPGGGEPSD
+585 YGQIPGGGEPSD

-609 QTGTYTVTFNTAEPR
+609 QTGTYTVTFNTSEPR
-624 AYGQVYTLDIEGFA
+624 AYGQVYVLDIEGFA

-643 AFVKIDTLKADGNVI
+643 AFVKIDTLKADGKVI

-667 GDIEGNGKYRV
+667 GNIQDDGKYRV
-678 EMANIWGCGHND
+678 EIANIWGCGHND
-690 GWNGLKD
+690 DWTGLKD

-742 LEPEWAQPGNW
+742 LNSDWTMPGQW

-759 AIKVVKDNFQYKLAS
+759 AVKVVKENFQYKLAS
-774 TSDLSMNI
+774 TSDFSMLL

-816 LKSVVNDGVNIPF
+816 LKSVVNDDVNVPF

-853 GSGTAAAPAFDGET
+853 GSGTAANPAFDGST

-891 STELFAKP
+891 SSELFAKP

>member
-6 LYSIMAFVLGFCF
+6 LFSIMAFVLGFCF
-19 TACSDDVDYG
+19 TACSDDDIAV
-29 INTTPLL
+29 NTTPLL

-43 GSADVTSTSATL
+43 GSADVTSTSATM
-55 HGTVAGLDGQATS
+55 HGTVAGLESQAQS
-68 AYVTGFYYGLS
+68 AYVTGFYYGVS
-79 QDNLSERVV
+79 QDNLSERVL
-88 APSSTSFEVSISGM
+88 ANSASEFSATIAGM

-120 YKGEVSSLTL
+120 YKGEVSSLIL

-138 DYQDL
+138 DYKDL
-143 TANSVK
+143 TATTVK

-159 NAEVGIVVS
+159 DAEVGIVVS
-168 GVPGDERVRA
+168 GVAGDERVRA

-187 TDYSIEALGLVPATT
+187 SDYSIDALGLIPGTT

-213 GVVYGET
+213 GVVYGDT

-246 KCNIGANSETEL
+246 KCNIGANSDTEL

-274 NPEDYASGDIYKS
+274 NPEDYASGDVYKS

-319 IEKEGVG
+319 IEKEGVA
-326 GYQFTGP
+326 GYKFTGP

-343 GSRTQGTTASVGT
+343 GSRTQGTTTSVGT
-356 EGRYLSGSINAADP
+356 EGRYLSGSVNATDP

-395 VRPVSVAKNVPFDKS
+395 VRPVSVAKNIPFDKS

-423 GEYQVFHGPSY
+423 GEYQVFHGPTY
-434 FYGTDDS
+434 FYGTQDS

-446 NGEPVVGDSWCWDAD
+446 NGEPVVGDSWCWDPD
-461 FAGNTWVVGGS
+461 FAGNSWAVGGS

-485 GTVVVKHVDADGK
+485 GTVVVKHVDAEGK

-523 APSNFAPGYVDDL
+523 APANYGPGYTDDL

-548 SLQLGVLRTDP
+548 TLQLAVMRTDP
-559 SQGPCQLSIN
+559 SQGACLLSIN
-569 MVPQLEKYG
+569 MIPQLEKYG
-578 YKATLNC
+578 YKAVLSC
-585 YGQKPGGGEPSD
+585 YGQIPGGGEPSD

-609 QTGTYTVTFNTAEPR
+609 QTGTYTVTFNTSEPR
-624 AYGQVYTLDIEGFA
+624 AYGQVYVLDIEGFA

-643 AFVKIDTLKADGNVI
+643 AFVKIDTLKADGKVI

-667 GDIEGNGKYRV
+667 GNIQDDGKYRV
-678 EMANIWGCGHND
+678 EIANIWGCGHND

-742 LEPEWAQPGNW
+742 LNSDWTMPGQW

-759 AIKVVKDNFQYKLAS
+759 AVKVVKENFQYKLAS
-774 TSDLSMNI
+774 TSDFSMLL

-816 LKSVVNDGVNIPF
+816 LKSVVNDDVNVPF

-853 GSGTAAAPAFDGET
+853 GSGTAANPAFDGST
-867 QVEGNNCVLS
+867 QVEGNNCMLS

-891 STELFAKP
+891 SSELFAKP

>member
-1 MKNKI
+1 
-6 LYSIMAFVLGFCF
+6 MAFVMGLCL
-19 TACSDDVDYG
+19 TACSDDDIAV
-29 INTTPLL
+29 NTTPLL
-36 KDGSVVT
+36 KEGSVVT
-43 GSADVTSTSATL
+43 GSADVTSTSATM
-55 HGTVAGLDGQATS
+55 HGTVAGLDGQAAS
-68 AYVTGFYYGLS
+68 AYVTGFYYGAS
-79 QDNLSERVV
+79 QDNLSERVLANSASEFSATV
-88 APSSTSFEVSISGM
+88 SGM

-120 YKGEVSSLTL
+120 VKGNVQSLTL

-138 DYQDL
+138 DYKDL
-143 TANSVK
+143 TSNSVK

-159 NAEVGIVVS
+159 DAEVGIVIS
-168 GVPGDERVRA
+168 GVAGDERVRA

-187 TDYSIEALGLVPATT
+187 SDYSIEALGLVPATT

-213 GVVYGET
+213 GVVYGDT

-246 KCNIGANSETEL
+246 KCNIGASSETEL

-274 NPEDYASGDIYKS
+274 NPEDYASADIYKS

-293 KVTDGKT
+293 KTTDGKT
-300 TIPTIAEYEEL
+300 TIPTIEEYEEL

-319 IEKEGVG
+319 MEKEGVA

-343 GSRTQGTTASVGT
+343 GSRTQRTTAGVGN
-356 EGRYLSGSINAADP
+356 EGRYLSGSVNATDG

-380 GGNARSTTPV
+380 GGNGRSTTPV
-390 YQALA
+390 YQALS

-423 GEYQVFHGPSY
+423 GEYQVFPGPTY
-434 FYGTDDS
+434 FYGTQDS

-446 NGEPVVGDSWCWDAD
+446 NNEPIVGDSWCWAPTFADASW
-461 FAGNTWVVGGS
+461 AVGGS

-485 GTVVVKHVDADGK
+485 GTVVVKHVAADGK
-498 ETTEEGT
+498 ETVEEGT

-511 NKTIT
+511 KKTIT
-516 LEGANCL
+516 LKDANCL
-523 APSNFAPGYVDDL
+523 APTKFAPGFVDDL

-548 SLQLGVLRTDP
+548 SLQLAVLRTDP
-559 SQGPCQLSIN
+559 SQGPCLLSIN
-569 MVPQLEKYG
+569 MIPQLEKYG

-597 AWAGATVTVAGG
+597 AWAGATCTVAGG
-609 QTGTYTVTFNTAEPR
+609 QTGTYTLTFNAAEPR
-624 AYGQVYTLDIEGFA
+624 AYGQVYILDIEGFA

-667 GDIEGNGKYRV
+667 GDIEGNGKYRI
-678 EMANIWGCGHND
+678 EMANIWGRGHND
-690 GWNGLKD
+690 AWNGLKD
-697 TPFHPGGG
+697 TPFRPGGG

-720 VTFTIVSLDTNLEFT
+720 VTFTIVSLDTNLEFN

-742 LEPEWAQPGNW
+742 LEPGWAQPGNW

-759 AIKVVKDNFQYKLAS
+759 AIKVVKENFQYKLAS
-774 TSDLSMNI
+774 TSDLSLNI
-782 DVDADCGGV
+782 DVDADCDGT

-816 LKSVVNDGVNIPF
+816 LKSVVNDGVNVPF

-840 NNGNFRVELHNIW
+840 NNGKFRVELHNIW
-853 GSGTAAAPAFDGET
+853 GSGTAANPAFDGAT
-867 QVEGNNCVLS
+867 VVEGNNCVLS

>member
-6 LYSIMAFVLGFCF
+6 LFSIMAFVLGFCF
-19 TACSDDVDYG
+19 TACSDDDIAV
-29 INTTPLL
+29 NTTPLL

-43 GSADVTSTSATL
+43 GSADVTSTSATM
-55 HGTVAGLDGQATS
+55 HGTVAGLESQAQS
-68 AYVTGFYYGLS
+68 AYVTGFYYGVS
-79 QDNLSERVV
+79 QDNLSERVL
-88 APSSTSFEVSISGM
+88 ANSASEFSATIAGM

-120 YKGEVSSLTL
+120 YKGEVSSLIL

-138 DYQDL
+138 DYKDL
-143 TANSVK
+143 TATTVK

-159 NAEVGIVVS
+159 DAEVGIVVS
-168 GVPGDERVRA
+168 GVAGDERVRA

-187 TDYSIEALGLVPATT
+187 SDYSIDALGLIPGTT

-213 GVVYGET
+213 GVVYGDT

-246 KCNIGANSETEL
+246 KCNIGANSDTEL

-274 NPEDYASGDIYKS
+274 NPEDYASGDVYKS

-319 IEKEGVG
+319 IEKEGVA

-343 GSRTQGTTASVGT
+343 GSRTQGTTTSVGT
-356 EGRYLSGSINAADP
+356 EGRYLSGSVNATDP

-395 VRPVSVAKNVPFDKS
+395 VRPVSVAKNIPFDKS

-423 GEYQVFHGPSY
+423 GEYQVFHGPTY
-434 FYGTDDS
+434 FYGTQDS

-446 NGEPVVGDSWCWDAD
+446 NGEPVVGDSWCWDPD
-461 FAGNTWVVGGS
+461 FAGNSWAVGGS

-485 GTVVVKHVDADGK
+485 GTVVVKHVDAEGK

-523 APSNFAPGYVDDL
+523 APANYGPGYTDDL

-548 SLQLGVLRTDP
+548 TLQLAVMRTDP
-559 SQGPCQLSIN
+559 SQGACLLSIN
-569 MVPQLEKYG
+569 MIPQLEKYG
-578 YKATLNC
+578 YKAVLSC
-585 YGQKPGGGEPSD
+585 YGQIPGGGEPSD

-609 QTGTYTVTFNTAEPR
+609 QTGTYTVTFNTSEPR
-624 AYGQVYTLDIEGFA
+624 AYGQVYVLDIEGFA

-643 AFVKIDTLKADGNVI
+643 AFVKIDTLKADGKVI

-667 GDIEGNGKYRV
+667 GNIQDDGKYRV
-678 EMANIWGCGHND
+678 EIANIWGCGHND
-690 GWNGLKD
+690 DWTGLKD

-742 LEPEWAQPGNW
+742 LNSDWSMPGNW
-753 GKENPG
+753 GKENPE
-759 AIKVVKDNFQYKLAS
+759 AVKVVKENFQYKLAS
-774 TSDLSMNI
+774 TSDFSMLL
-782 DVDADCGGV
+782 DVDADCDGV

-816 LKSVVNDGVNIPF
+816 LKSVVNDDVNVPF

-853 GSGTAAAPAFDGET
+853 GSGTAANPAFDGST

-891 STELFAKP
+891 SSELFAKP

>member
-6 LYSIMAFVLGFCF
+6 LFSIMAFVLGFCF
-19 TACSDDVDYG
+19 TACSDDDIAV
-29 INTTPLL
+29 NTTPLL

-43 GSADVTSTSATL
+43 GSADVTSTSATM
-55 HGTVAGLDGQATS
+55 HGTVAGLESQAQS
-68 AYVTGFYYGLS
+68 AYVTGFYYGVS
-79 QDNLSERVV
+79 QDNLSERVL
-88 APSSTSFEVSISGM
+88 ANSASEFSATIAGM

-120 YKGEVSSLTL
+120 YKGEVISLIL

-138 DYQDL
+138 DYKDL
-143 TANSVK
+143 TATTVK

-159 NAEVGIVVS
+159 DAEVGIGVS
-168 GVPGDERVRA
+168 GVAGDERVRA

-187 TDYSIEALGLVPATT
+187 SDYSIDALGLIPGTT

-213 GVVYGET
+213 GVVYGDT

-246 KCNIGANSETEL
+246 KCNIGANSDTEL
-258 GALVGFGDLT
+258 GALVRFGHLT
-268 GYNTSI
+268 RYNTTI
-274 NPEDYASGDIYKS
+274 NPEDSAPGDVYQS

-319 IEKEGVG
+319 IEKEGVA
-326 GYQFTGP
+326 GYKFTGP

-343 GSRTQGTTASVGT
+343 GSRTQGTTTSVGT
-356 EGRYLSGSINAADP
+356 EGRYLSGSVNATDP

-395 VRPVSVAKNVPFDKS
+395 VRPVSVAKNIPFDKS

-423 GEYQVFHGPSY
+423 GEYKVFHGPTY
-434 FYGTDDS
+434 FYGTQDS

-446 NGEPVVGDSWCWDAD
+446 NGEPVVGDSWCWDPD
-461 FAGNTWVVGGS
+461 FAGNSWAVGGS

-485 GTVVVKHVDADGK
+485 GTVVVKHVDAEGK

-523 APSNFAPGYVDDL
+523 APANYGPGYTDDL

-548 SLQLGVLRTDP
+548 TLQLAVMRTDP
-559 SQGPCQLSIN
+559 SQGACLLSIN
-569 MVPQLEKYG
+569 MIPQLEKYG
-578 YKATLNC
+578 YKAVLSC
-585 YGQKPGGGEPSD
+585 YGQIPGGGEPSD
-597 AWAGATVTVAGG
+597 AWDGATVTVAGG
-609 QTGTYTVTFNTAEPR
+609 KTGT
-624 AYGQVYTLDIEGFA
+624 
-638 AAYPN
+638 
-643 AFVKIDTLKADGNVI
+643 
-658 PFDANKFYY
+658 
-667 GDIEGNGKYRV
+667 
-678 EMANIWGCGHND
+678 
-690 GWNGLKD
+690 
-697 TPFHPGGG
+697 
-705 ETTEET
+705 
-711 ALAFNSTFE
+711 
-720 VTFTIVSLDTNLEFT
+720 
-735 AKQTAVG
+735 
-742 LEPEWAQPGNW
+742 
-753 GKENPG
+753 
-759 AIKVVKDNFQYKLAS
+759 
-774 TSDLSMNI
+774 
-782 DVDADCGGV
+782 
-791 GPANGAVCLVDIVD
+791 
-805 IRKYFSGFSAE
+805 
-816 LKSVVNDGVNIPF
+816 
-829 DASKILYGDIE
+829 
-840 NNGNFRVELHNIW
+840 
-853 GSGTAAAPAFDGET
+853 
-867 QVEGNNCVLS
+867 
-877 LGYQKSCKYTIGNF
+877 
-891 STELFAKP
+891 
-899 W
+899 

>member
-1 MKNKI
+1 
-6 LYSIMAFVLGFCF
+6 MAFVLGFCF

-29 INTTPLL
+29 VNTTPLL

-43 GSADVTSTSATL
+43 GSADVTSTSATM
-55 HGTVAGLDGQATS
+55 HGTVAGLENQAQS
-68 AYVTGFYYGLS
+68 AYVTGFYYGIS
-79 QDNLSERVV
+79 QDNLSERVLANSASEFSATV
-88 APSSTSFEVSISGM
+88 SGM

-120 YKGEVSSLTL
+120 YKGEVSSLVL
-130 TDSKAVTG
+130 TDTKAVTG
-138 DYQDL
+138 DYKDL

-149 LSGQIQQLPA
+149 LVGQINNIPD
-159 NAEVGIVVS
+159 NAESGIVLS
-168 GVPGDERVRA
+168 GIGGDERVRA
-178 GVRIPGVLG
+178 GVRISSELLANFEV
-187 TDYSIEALGLVPATT
+187 EALGLLPSTT
-202 YYYAAYLDLGQ
+202 YYYAAYVDLGL
-213 GVVYGET
+213 GVVYGDT

-226 AKEFDVDNDLV
+226 AKKFDIDNDFV

-246 KCNIGANSETEL
+246 KCNLGAASETQPGGL
-258 GALVGFGDLT
+258 FGFGDMT
-268 GYNTSI
+268 GYNASI
-274 NPEDYASGDIYKS
+274 NTDEYAKGDIYRS
-287 AQDIAN
+287 GSDVVN
-293 KVTDGKT
+293 KVTEGLA

-319 IEKEGVG
+319 IEKEGVA

-343 GSRTQGTTASVGT
+343 GSRTQRTTSGIGV
-356 EGRYLSGSINAADP
+356 EGRYLSGSINVSDGN
-370 QFAMSYLFNQ
+370 FAMSYLFNQ
-380 GGNARSTTPV
+380 NGNGRSTTPT

-410 LLCKTWEI
+410 QLCKTWEI

-434 FYGTDDS
+434 FYGTQDS

-446 NGEPVVGDSWCWDAD
+446 NGEPIVGDSWCWDPD
-461 FAGNTWVVGGS
+461 FAGNSWTVGGS

-523 APSNFAPGYVDDL
+523 APANFAPGFVDDL
-536 KNNIKILSLTDK
+536 KNGIKILSLTDK

-569 MVPQLEKYG
+569 MIPQLEKYG

-609 QTGTYTVTFNTAEPR
+609 QTGTYTVTFNAAEPR
-624 AYGQVYTLDIEGFA
+624 AYGQVYILDIEGFA

-643 AFVKIDTLKADGNVI
+643 AFVKIDAIKADGNDV

-667 GDIEGNGKYRV
+667 GDIENNGKYRI

-690 GWNGLKD
+690 SWNGLKD
-697 TPFHPGGG
+697 SPFRPGGG

-711 ALAFNSTFE
+711 ALGFNSTFE
-720 VTFTIVSLDTNLEFT
+720 VTFTIVSLDTNLEFNV
-735 AKQTAVG
+735 KQTAVSIED
-742 LEPEWAQPGNW
+742 LPEWTMWGNW

-759 AIKVVKDNFQYKLAS
+759 AIKVVKDNFQYKLV
-774 TSDLSMNI
+774 SDADYTMSL
-782 DVDADCGGV
+782 DVDADCGGLS
-791 GPANGAVCLVDIVD
+791 PANGAVCLVDIVG
-805 IRKYFSGFSAE
+805 IRSYFSGFSAE
-816 LKSVVNDGVNIPF
+816 LKSVVNDDVNVPF

-853 GSGTAAAPAFDGET
+853 GSGTAANPAFEGAT
-867 QVEGNNCVLS
+867 QVMGNNCVLS
-877 LGYQKSCKYTIGNF
+877 LGYQKSSKYTIGNF
-891 STELFAKP
+891 SSELFAKS

>member
-6 LYSIMAFVLGFCF
+6 LFSIMAFVLGFCF
-19 TACSDDVDYG
+19 TACSDDDIAV
-29 INTTPLL
+29 NTTPLL

-43 GSADVTSTSATL
+43 GSADVTSTSATM
-55 HGTVAGLDGQATS
+55 HGTVAGLESQAQS
-68 AYVTGFYYGLS
+68 AYVTGFYYGVS
-79 QDNLSERVV
+79 QDNLSERVL
-88 APSSTSFEVSISGM
+88 ANSASEFSATIAGM

-120 YKGEVSSLTL
+120 YKGEVSSLIL

-138 DYQDL
+138 DYKDL
-143 TANSVK
+143 TATTVK

-159 NAEVGIVVS
+159 DAEVGIVVS
-168 GVPGDERVRA
+168 GVAGDERVRA

-187 TDYSIEALGLVPATT
+187 SDYSIDALGLIPGTT

-213 GVVYGET
+213 GVVYGDT

-246 KCNIGANSETEL
+246 KCNIGANSETDL

-319 IEKEGVG
+319 IEKEGVA
-326 GYQFTGP
+326 GYKFTGP

-343 GSRTQGTTASVGT
+343 GSRTQGTTTSVGT
-356 EGRYLSGSINAADP
+356 EGRYLSGSVNATDP

-395 VRPVSVAKNVPFDKS
+395 VRPVSVAKNIPFDKS

-423 GEYQVFHGPSY
+423 GEYKVFHGPTY
-434 FYGTDDS
+434 FYGTQDS

-446 NGEPVVGDSWCWDAD
+446 NGEPVVGDSWCWDPD
-461 FAGNTWVVGGS
+461 FAGNSWAVGGS

-485 GTVVVKHVDADGK
+485 GTVVVKHVDAEGK

-523 APSNFAPGYVDDL
+523 APANYGPGYTDDL

-548 SLQLGVLRTDP
+548 TLQLAVMRTDP
-559 SQGPCQLSIN
+559 SQGACLLSIN
-569 MVPQLEKYG
+569 MIPQLEKYG
-578 YKATLNC
+578 YKAVLSC
-585 YGQKPGGGEPSD
+585 YGQIPGGGEPSD

-609 QTGTYTVTFNTAEPR
+609 QTGTYTVTFNTSEPR
-624 AYGQVYTLDIEGFA
+624 AYGQVYVLDIEGFA

-643 AFVKIDTLKADGNVI
+643 AFVKIDTLKADGKVI

-667 GDIEGNGKYRV
+667 GDIEDKGNYRV
-678 EMANIWGCGHND
+678 EIANIWGCGHND
-690 GWNGLKD
+690 DWTGLKD

-742 LEPEWAQPGNW
+742 LNSDWSMPGNW

-759 AIKVVKDNFQYKLAS
+759 AVKVVKENFQYKLAS
-774 TSDLSMNI
+774 TSDFSMLL

-816 LKSVVNDGVNIPF
+816 LKSVVNDDVNVPF

-840 NNGNFRVELHNIW
+840 DNGNFRVELHNIW
-853 GSGTAAAPAFDGET
+853 GNGTAANPAFDGST
-867 QVEGNNCVLS
+867 QVEGNNCMLS

-891 STELFAKP
+891 SSELFAKP

>member
-1 MKNKI
+1 
-6 LYSIMAFVLGFCF
+6 MALVLGFCF

-29 INTTPLL
+29 VNTTPLL

-43 GSADVTSTSATL
+43 GSADVTSTSATM
-55 HGTVAGLDGQATS
+55 HGTVAGLENQAQS
-68 AYVTGFYYGLS
+68 AYVTGFYYGIS
-79 QDNLSERVV
+79 QDNLSERVLANSASEFSATV
-88 APSSTSFEVSISGM
+88 SGM

-120 YKGEVSSLTL
+120 VKGDVQSLTL

-138 DYQDL
+138 DYNDL

-159 NAEVGIVVS
+159 DAEAGIVIS
-168 GVPGDERVRA
+168 GVAGDERVRA

-187 TDYSIEALGLVPATT
+187 SDYSIEALGLVPATT

-246 KCNIGANSETEL
+246 KCNIGASSETEL

-274 NPEDYASGDIYKS
+274 NPEDYASADIYKS

-293 KVTDGKT
+293 KTTDGKT
-300 TIPTIAEYEEL
+300 TIPTIEEYEEL

-319 IEKEGVG
+319 MEKEGVA

-343 GSRTQGTTASVGT
+343 GSRTQRTTAGVGT
-356 EGRYLSGSINAADP
+356 EGRYLSGSVNATDP

-380 GGNARSTTPV
+380 GGNGRSTTPV
-390 YQALA
+390 YQALS

-434 FYGTDDS
+434 FYGTQDS

-446 NGEPVVGDSWCWDAD
+446 NNEPIVGDSWCWDAT
-461 FAGNTWVVGGS
+461 FADASWAVGGS

-485 GTVVVKHVDADGK
+485 GTVVVKHVDAGGK
-498 ETTEEGT
+498 ETVEEGT

-516 LEGANCL
+516 IEGADCL
-523 APSNFAPGYVDDL
+523 APTNFAPGFVDDL

-624 AYGQVYTLDIEGFA
+624 AYGQVYVLDIEGFA

-667 GDIEGNGKYRV
+667 GDIENNGKYRV
-678 EMANIWGCGHND
+678 EIANIWGCGHND

-742 LEPEWAQPGNW
+742 LEPGWAQPGNW

-774 TSDLSMNI
+774 TSDFSMLL
-782 DVDADCGGV
+782 DVDADCAGA

>member
-6 LYSIMAFVLGFCF
+6 LYSIMALVLGFCF

-29 INTTPLL
+29 VNTTPLL

-43 GSADVTSTSATL
+43 GSADVTSTSATM
-55 HGTVAGLDGQATS
+55 HGTVAGLENQAQS
-68 AYVTGFYYGLS
+68 AYVTGFYYGIS
-79 QDNLSERVV
+79 QDNLSERVLANSASEFSATV
-88 APSSTSFEVSISGM
+88 SGM

-120 YKGEVSSLTL
+120 VKGDVQSLTL

-138 DYQDL
+138 DYNDL

-159 NAEVGIVVS
+159 DAEAGIVIS
-168 GVPGDERVRA
+168 GVAGDERVRA

-187 TDYSIEALGLVPATT
+187 SDYSIEALGLVPATT

-246 KCNIGANSETEL
+246 KCNIGASSETEL

-274 NPEDYASGDIYKS
+274 NPEDYASADIYKS

-293 KVTDGKT
+293 KTTDGKT
-300 TIPTIAEYEEL
+300 TIPTIEEYEEL

-319 IEKEGVG
+319 MEKEGVA

-343 GSRTQGTTASVGT
+343 GSRTQRTTAGVGT
-356 EGRYLSGSINAADP
+356 EGRYLSGSVNATDP

-380 GGNARSTTPV
+380 GGNGRSTTPV
-390 YQALA
+390 YQALS

-434 FYGTDDS
+434 FYGTQDS

-446 NGEPVVGDSWCWDAD
+446 NNEPIVGDSWCWDAT
-461 FAGNTWVVGGS
+461 FADASWAVGGS

-485 GTVVVKHVDADGK
+485 GTVVVKHVDAGGK
-498 ETTEEGT
+498 ETVEEGT

-516 LEGANCL
+516 IEGADCL
-523 APSNFAPGYVDDL
+523 APTNFAPGFVDDL

-624 AYGQVYTLDIEGFA
+624 AYGQVYVLDIEGFA

-667 GDIEGNGKYRV
+667 GDIENNGKYRV
-678 EMANIWGCGHND
+678 EIANIWGCGHND

-742 LEPEWAQPGNW
+742 LEPGWAQPGNW

-774 TSDLSMNI
+774 TSDFSMLL
-782 DVDADCGGV
+782 DVDADCAGA

>member
-6 LYSIMAFVLGFCF
+6 FFSIMAFVLGFCF
-19 TACSDDVDYG
+19 TACSDDDIAV
-29 INTTPLL
+29 NTTPLL

-43 GSADVTSTSATL
+43 GSADVTSTSATM
-55 HGTVAGLDGQATS
+55 HGTVAGLESQAQS
-68 AYVTGFYYGLS
+68 AYVTGFYYGVS
-79 QDNLSERVV
+79 QDNLSERVL
-88 APSSTSFEVSISGM
+88 ANSASEFSATIAGM

-120 YKGEVSSLTL
+120 YKGEVSSLIL

-138 DYQDL
+138 DYKDL
-143 TANSVK
+143 TATTVK

-159 NAEVGIVVS
+159 DAEVGIVVS
-168 GVPGDERVRA
+168 GVAGDERVRA

-187 TDYSIEALGLVPATT
+187 SDYSIDALGLIPGTT

-213 GVVYGET
+213 GVVYGDT

-319 IEKEGVG
+319 IEKEEVA
-326 GYQFTGP
+326 GYKFTCP

-343 GSRTQGTTASVGT
+343 GSRTQGTTTSVGT
-356 EGRYLSGSINAADP
+356 EGRYLSGSVNATDP

-395 VRPVSVAKNVPFDKS
+395 VRPVSVAKNIPFDKS

-423 GEYQVFHGPSY
+423 GEYQVFHGPTY
-434 FYGTDDS
+434 FYGTQDS

-446 NGEPVVGDSWCWDAD
+446 NGEPVVGDSWCWDPD
-461 FAGNTWVVGGS
+461 FAGNSWAVGGS

-485 GTVVVKHVDADGK
+485 GTVVVKHVDAEGK

-523 APSNFAPGYVDDL
+523 APANYGPGYTDDL

-548 SLQLGVLRTDP
+548 TLQLAVMRTDP
-559 SQGPCQLSIN
+559 SQGACLLSIN
-569 MVPQLEKYG
+569 MIPQLEKYG
-578 YKATLNC
+578 YKAVLSC
-585 YGQKPGGGEPSD
+585 YGQIPGGGEPSD

-609 QTGTYTVTFNTAEPR
+609 QTGTYTVTFNTSEPR
-624 AYGQVYTLDIEGFA
+624 AYGQVYVLDIEGFA

-643 AFVKIDTLKADGNVI
+643 AFVKIDTLKADGKVI

-667 GDIEGNGKYRV
+667 GDIEDKGNYRV
-678 EMANIWGCGHND
+678 EIANIWGCGHND

-742 LEPEWAQPGNW
+742 LNSDWTMPGQW

-759 AIKVVKDNFQYKLAS
+759 AVKVVKENFQYKLAS
-774 TSDLSMNI
+774 TSDFSMLL

-816 LKSVVNDGVNIPF
+816 LKSVVNDDVNVPF

-853 GSGTAAAPAFDGET
+853 GSGTAANPAFDGST

-891 STELFAKP
+891 SSELFAKP

>member
-6 LYSIMAFVLGFCF
+6 LCSIMAFVLGFCF

-293 KVTDGKT
+293 KVTDGAC

-343 GSRTQGTTASVGT
+343 GSRIQGNTVGA
-356 EGRYLSGSINAADP
+356 GNNGQYLSGSVNQSDNR
-370 QFAMSYLFNQ
+370 FAMSYYFNV
-380 GGNARSTTPV
+380 GTTARNTTPV
-390 YQALA
+390 YQALS
-395 VRPVSVAKNVPFDKS
+395 VRPVSLAKNVPFDKALFTTKWYLDNGQDGKQHVFEGPFTQYGVTDNWNTIS
-410 LLCKTWEI
+410 NNYPNIEQNIHWEMGTNNGWI
-418 DLTLD
+418 GYTYGKDYGYMEFLKD
-423 GEYQVFHGPSY
+423 G
-434 FYGTDDS
+434 
-441 WRTVT
+441 
-446 NGEPVVGDSWCWDAD
+446 
-461 FAGNTWVVGGS
+461 
-472 AANCQGSI
+472 
-480 TFNED
+480 TFKVHRIAED
-485 GTVVVKHVDADGK
+485 GTVTDETGKWSLNLDDKTVTVDIDVIAANTGLPTKKGTLKILTLTADGMQIALPADDTYAYTLNYYSEAKRSVDELINVKLYCGGSDWGGTWGQIVNSIAPTEINGTHKFTYNGSCNGAMVFNLDLEDIYKRYPNTYVRIDTIRCDGNDIKFDAGKFFYGDVEVENDNYRVELFNIWGKGAQNEIVSESPFSTATNVRSDPAFNFAESLEIVYTVFTDAHPEGVYTPNLITINPSWKGTWGMNNGQTITVVYDNYQYKLEGNTNVTINYDAGEIDHSAGSIMTFIQTDNLYQYFPGTTAELNEIYLDGNAVTSWKSNVSKIVNLDADGGGVHHRLELYNCYSMTK
-498 ETTEEGT
+498 DNCAFGTREGDVMAPLGFSKSMKVDLT
-505 YTVDEA
+505 Y
-511 NKTIT
+511 
-516 LEGANCL
+516 
-523 APSNFAPGYVDDL
+523 
-536 KNNIKILSLTDK
+536 K
-548 SLQLGVLRTDP
+548 SLYKT
-559 SQGPCQLSIN
+559 
-569 MVPQLEKYG
+569 PQ
-578 YKATLNC
+578 
-585 YGQKPGGGEPSD
+585 
-597 AWAGATVTVAGG
+597 W
-609 QTGTYTVTFNTAEPR
+609 
-624 AYGQVYTLDIEGFA
+624 
-638 AAYPN
+638 
-643 AFVKIDTLKADGNVI
+643 
-658 PFDANKFYY
+658 
-667 GDIEGNGKYRV
+667 
-678 EMANIWGCGHND
+678 
-690 GWNGLKD
+690 
-697 TPFHPGGG
+697 
-705 ETTEET
+705 
-711 ALAFNSTFE
+711 
-720 VTFTIVSLDTNLEFT
+720 
-735 AKQTAVG
+735 
-742 LEPEWAQPGNW
+742 
-753 GKENPG
+753 
-759 AIKVVKDNFQYKLAS
+759 
-774 TSDLSMNI
+774 
-782 DVDADCGGV
+782 
-791 GPANGAVCLVDIVD
+791 
-805 IRKYFSGFSAE
+805 
-816 LKSVVNDGVNIPF
+816 
-829 DASKILYGDIE
+829 
-840 NNGNFRVELHNIW
+840 
-853 GSGTAAAPAFDGET
+853 
-867 QVEGNNCVLS
+867 
-877 LGYQKSCKYTIGNF
+877 
-891 STELFAKP
+891 
-899 W
+899 

>member
-6 LYSIMAFVLGFCF
+6 LFSIMAFVLGFCF
-19 TACSDDVDYG
+19 TACSDDDIAV
-29 INTTPLL
+29 NTTPLL

-43 GSADVTSTSATL
+43 GSADVTSTSATM
-55 HGTVAGLDGQATS
+55 HGTVAGLESQAQS
-68 AYVTGFYYGLS
+68 AYVTGFYYGVS
-79 QDNLSERVV
+79 QDNLSERVL
-88 APSSTSFEVSISGM
+88 ANSASEFSATIAGM

-120 YKGEVSSLTL
+120 YKGEVSSLIL

-138 DYQDL
+138 DYKDL
-143 TANSVK
+143 TATTVK

-159 NAEVGIVVS
+159 DAEVGIVVS
-168 GVPGDERVRA
+168 GVAGDERVRA

-187 TDYSIEALGLVPATT
+187 SDYSIDALGLIPGTT

-213 GVVYGET
+213 GVVYGDT

-246 KCNIGANSETEL
+246 KCNIGANSDTEL

-274 NPEDYASGDIYKS
+274 NPEDYASGDVYKS

-319 IEKEGVG
+319 IEKEGVA
-326 GYQFTGP
+326 GYKFTGP

-343 GSRTQGTTASVGT
+343 GSRTQGTTTSVGT
-356 EGRYLSGSINAADP
+356 EGRYLSGSVNATDP

-380 GGNARSTTPV
+380 GGNAPSTTPV

-395 VRPVSVAKNVPFDKS
+395 VRPVSVAKNIPFDKS

-423 GEYQVFHGPSY
+423 GEYQVFHGPTY
-434 FYGTDDS
+434 FYGTQDS

-446 NGEPVVGDSWCWDAD
+446 NGEPVVGDSWCWDPD
-461 FAGNTWVVGGS
+461 FAGNSWAVGGS

-485 GTVVVKHVDADGK
+485 GTVVVKHVDAEGK

-523 APSNFAPGYVDDL
+523 APANYGPGYTDDL

-548 SLQLGVLRTDP
+548 TLQLAVMRTDP
-559 SQGPCQLSIN
+559 SQGACLLSIN
-569 MVPQLEKYG
+569 MIPQLEKYG
-578 YKATLNC
+578 YKAVLSC
-585 YGQKPGGGEPSD
+585 YGQIPGGGEPSD

-609 QTGTYTVTFNTAEPR
+609 QTGTYTVTFNTSEPR
-624 AYGQVYTLDIEGFA
+624 AYGQVYVLDIEGFA

-643 AFVKIDTLKADGNVI
+643 AFVKIDTLKADGKVI

-667 GDIEGNGKYRV
+667 GDIEDKGNYRV
-678 EMANIWGCGHND
+678 EIANIWGCGHND

-742 LEPEWAQPGNW
+742 LNSDWTMPGQW

-759 AIKVVKDNFQYKLAS
+759 AVKVVKENFQYKLAS
-774 TSDLSMNI
+774 TSDFSMLL

-816 LKSVVNDGVNIPF
+816 LKSVVNDDVNVPF

-853 GSGTAAAPAFDGET
+853 GSGTAANPAFDGST

-891 STELFAKP
+891 SSELFAKP

>member
-1 MKNKI
+1 
-6 LYSIMAFVLGFCF
+6 MAFVLGFCF
-19 TACSDDVDYG
+19 TACSDDDIAV
-29 INTTPLL
+29 NTTPLL

-43 GSADVTSTSATL
+43 GSADVTSTSATM
-55 HGTVAGLDGQATS
+55 HGTVAGLESQAQS
-68 AYVTGFYYGLS
+68 AYVTGFYYGVS
-79 QDNLSERVV
+79 QDNLSERVL
-88 APSSTSFEVSISGM
+88 ANSASEFSATIAGM

-120 YKGEVSSLTL
+120 YKGEVSSLIL

-138 DYQDL
+138 DYKDL
-143 TANSVK
+143 TATTVK

-159 NAEVGIVVS
+159 DAEVGIVVS
-168 GVPGDERVRA
+168 GVAGDERVRA

-187 TDYSIEALGLVPATT
+187 SDYSIDALGLIPGTT

-213 GVVYGET
+213 GVVYGDT

-246 KCNIGANSETEL
+246 KCNIGANSDTEL

-274 NPEDYASGDIYKS
+274 NPEDYASGDVYKS

-319 IEKEGVG
+319 IEKEGVA
-326 GYQFTGP
+326 GYKFTGP

-343 GSRTQGTTASVGT
+343 GSRTQGTTTSVGT
-356 EGRYLSGSINAADP
+356 EGRYLSGSVNATDP

-395 VRPVSVAKNVPFDKS
+395 VRPVSVAKNIPFDKS

-423 GEYQVFHGPSY
+423 GEYKVFHGPTY
-434 FYGTDDS
+434 FYGTQDS

-446 NGEPVVGDSWCWDAD
+446 NGEPVVGDSWCWDPD
-461 FAGNTWVVGGS
+461 FAGNSWAVGGS

-485 GTVVVKHVDADGK
+485 GTVVVKHVDAEGK

-523 APSNFAPGYVDDL
+523 APANYGPGYTDDL

-548 SLQLGVLRTDP
+548 TLQLAVMRTDP
-559 SQGPCQLSIN
+559 SQGACLLSIN
-569 MVPQLEKYG
+569 MIPQLEKYG
-578 YKATLNC
+578 YKAVLSC
-585 YGQKPGGGEPSD
+585 YGQIPGGGEPSD

-609 QTGTYTVTFNTAEPR
+609 QTGTYTVTFNTSEPR
-624 AYGQVYTLDIEGFA
+624 AYGQVYVLDIEGFA

-643 AFVKIDTLKADGNVI
+643 AFVKIDTLKADGKVI

-667 GDIEGNGKYRV
+667 GDIEEKGNYRV
-678 EMANIWGCGHND
+678 EIANIWGCGHND

-742 LEPEWAQPGNW
+742 LNSDWTMPGQW

-759 AIKVVKDNFQYKLAS
+759 AVKVVKENFQYKLAS
-774 TSDLSMNI
+774 TSDFSMLL

-816 LKSVVNDGVNIPF
+816 LKSVVNDDVNVPF

-853 GSGTAAAPAFDGET
+853 GSGTAANPAFDGAT
-867 QVEGNNCVLS
+867 QVEGNNCMLS

-891 STELFAKP
+891 SSELFAKP

>member
-1 MKNKI
+1 
-6 LYSIMAFVLGFCF
+6 MAFVMGLCL
-19 TACSDDVDYG
+19 TACSDDDIAV
-29 INTTPLL
+29 NTKPLL
-36 KDGSVVT
+36 KEGSVVT
-43 GSADVTSTSATL
+43 GSADVTSTSATM
-55 HGTVAGLDGQATS
+55 HGTVAGLDGQAAS
-68 AYVTGFYYGLS
+68 AYVTGFYYGAS
-79 QDNLSERVV
+79 QDQLTNRVTAQSEAEFSASV
-88 APSSTSFEVSISGM
+88 SGM

-120 YKGEVSSLTL
+120 VKGDVQSLTL

-138 DYQDL
+138 DYNDL

-159 NAEVGIVVS
+159 DAEAGIVIS
-168 GVPGDERVRA
+168 GVAGDERVRA

-187 TDYSIEALGLVPATT
+187 SDYSIEALGLVPATT

-274 NPEDYASGDIYKS
+274 NPEDYASGNIYKTT
-287 AQDIAN
+287 QDIAN
-293 KVTDGKT
+293 RVSGGAC

-319 IEKEGVG
+319 MEKDGVA

-343 GSRTQGTTASVGT
+343 GSRTQTTAASVGS
-356 EGRYLSGSINAADP
+356 EGRYLSGSVNATDG

-380 GGNARSTTPV
+380 GGNGRSTTPV
-390 YQALA
+390 YQALS
-395 VRPVSVAKNVPFDKS
+395 VRPVSVAKNVLFDKS
-410 LLCKTWEI
+410 MLCKTWEI

-434 FYGTDDS
+434 FYGTEDS

-446 NGEPVVGDSWCWDAD
+446 NNEPIVGDSWCWDAD
-461 FAGNTWVVGGS
+461 FAGNSWAVGGS

-485 GTVVVKHVDADGK
+485 GTVVVKHVAADGK
-498 ETTEEGT
+498 ETVEEGT

-516 LEGANCL
+516 LEGADCL
-523 APSNFAPGYVDDL
+523 APTNFGPGYVDDL
-536 KNNIKILSLTDK
+536 KNNIKILSLTAK

-559 SQGPCQLSIN
+559 TQGPCQLSIN
-569 MVPQLEKYG
+569 MIPQLEKYG
-578 YKATLNC
+578 YKATLTC

-597 AWAGATVTVAGG
+597 AWAGATCTVAGG
-609 QTGTYTVTFNTAEPR
+609 QTGTYTLTFNAAEPR
-624 AYGQVYTLDIEGFA
+624 AYGQVYILDIEGFA

-643 AFVKIDTLKADGNVI
+643 AFVKIDAIKADGNDV

-667 GDIEGNGKYRV
+667 GDIEGKGKYRV
-678 EMANIWGCGHND
+678 EMANIWGAGHND
-690 GWNGLKD
+690 SWNGLKD
-697 TPFHPGGG
+697 SPFRQGGG

-735 AKQTAVG
+735 AVQTAVG
-742 LEPEWAQPGNW
+742 LNSDWSMPGNW

-759 AIKVVKDNFQYKLAS
+759 AIKMVKDNFQYKLV
-774 TSDLSMNI
+774 SDADYTMSI

-791 GPANGAVCLVDIVD
+791 GPTNGAVCLVDIVG
-805 IRKYFSGFSAE
+805 IRSYFSGFSAE
-816 LKSVVNDGVNIPF
+816 LKSVVNDGENVPF
-829 DASKILYGDIE
+829 DASKIIYGDLE
-840 NNGNFRVELHNIW
+840 GKGNFRVELHNIW
-853 GSGTAAAPAFDGET
+853 GAGTAASPAFDGET

-877 LGYQKSCKYTIGNF
+877 LGYQKSLKYTIGNF
-891 STELFAKP
+891 SSELFAKP

>member
-1 MKNKI
+1 
-6 LYSIMAFVLGFCF
+6 MALVLGFCF

-29 INTTPLL
+29 VNTTPLL

-43 GSADVTSTSATL
+43 GSADVTSTSATM
-55 HGTVAGLDGQATS
+55 HGTVAGLENQAQS
-68 AYVTGFYYGLS
+68 AYVTGFYYGIS
-79 QDNLSERVV
+79 QDNLSERVLANSASEFSATV
-88 APSSTSFEVSISGM
+88 SGM

-120 YKGEVSSLTL
+120 VKGDVQSLTL

-138 DYQDL
+138 DYNDL

-159 NAEVGIVVS
+159 DAEAGIVIS
-168 GVPGDERVRA
+168 GVAGDERVRA

-187 TDYSIEALGLVPATT
+187 SDYSIEALGLVPATT

-246 KCNIGANSETEL
+246 KCNIGASSETEL

-274 NPEDYASGDIYKS
+274 NPEDYASADIYKS

-293 KVTDGKT
+293 KTTDGKT
-300 TIPTIAEYEEL
+300 TIPTIEEYEEL

-319 IEKEGVG
+319 MEKEGVA

-343 GSRTQGTTASVGT
+343 GSRTQRTTAGVGT
-356 EGRYLSGSINAADP
+356 EGRYLSGSVNATDP

-380 GGNARSTTPV
+380 GGNGRSTTPV
-390 YQALA
+390 YQALS
-395 VRPVSVAKNVPFDKS
+395 VRPVSVAKNVQFDKS

-434 FYGTDDS
+434 FYGTQDS

-446 NGEPVVGDSWCWDAD
+446 NNEPIVGDSWCWDAT
-461 FAGNTWVVGGS
+461 FADASWAVGGS

-485 GTVVVKHVDADGK
+485 GTVVVKHVDAGGK
-498 ETTEEGT
+498 ETVEEGT

-516 LEGANCL
+516 IEGADCL
-523 APSNFAPGYVDDL
+523 APTNFAPGFVDDL

-624 AYGQVYTLDIEGFA
+624 AYGQVYVLDIEGFA

-667 GDIEGNGKYRV
+667 GDIENNGKYRV
-678 EMANIWGCGHND
+678 EIANIWGCGHND

-742 LEPEWAQPGNW
+742 LEPGWAQPGNW

-774 TSDLSMNI
+774 TSDFSMLL
-782 DVDADCGGV
+782 DVDADCAGA

>member
-6 LYSIMAFVLGFCF
+6 LFSIMAFVLGFCF
-19 TACSDDVDYG
+19 TACSDDDIAV
-29 INTTPLL
+29 NTTPLL

-43 GSADVTSTSATL
+43 GSADVTSTSATM
-55 HGTVAGLDGQATS
+55 HGTVAGLESQAQS
-68 AYVTGFYYGLS
+68 AYVTGFYYGVS
-79 QDNLSERVV
+79 QDNLSERVL
-88 APSSTSFEVSISGM
+88 ANSASDFSATIAGM

-120 YKGEVSSLTL
+120 YKGEVSSLIL

-138 DYQDL
+138 DYKDL
-143 TANSVK
+143 TATTVK

-159 NAEVGIVVS
+159 DAEVGIVVS
-168 GVPGDERVRA
+168 GVAGDERVRA

-187 TDYSIEALGLVPATT
+187 SDYSIDALGLIPGTT

-213 GVVYGET
+213 GVVYGDT

-246 KCNIGANSETEL
+246 KCNIGANSDTEL

-268 GYNTSI
+268 GYNTRI
-274 NPEDYASGDIYKS
+274 NPEDYAAGDVYKS

-319 IEKEGVG
+319 IEKEGVA
-326 GYQFTGP
+326 GYKFTGP

-343 GSRTQGTTASVGT
+343 GSRTQGTTTSVGT
-356 EGRYLSGSINAADP
+356 EGRYLSGSVNATDP

-395 VRPVSVAKNVPFDKS
+395 VRPVSVAKNIPFDKS

-423 GEYQVFHGPSY
+423 GEYQVFHGPTY
-434 FYGTDDS
+434 FYGTQDS

-446 NGEPVVGDSWCWDAD
+446 NGEPVVGDSWCWDPD
-461 FAGNTWVVGGS
+461 FAGNSWAVGGS

-485 GTVVVKHVDADGK
+485 GTVVVKHVDAEGK

-523 APSNFAPGYVDDL
+523 APANYGPGYTDDL

-548 SLQLGVLRTDP
+548 TLQLAVMRTDP
-559 SQGPCQLSIN
+559 SQGACLLSIN
-569 MVPQLEKYG
+569 MIPQLEKYG
-578 YKATLNC
+578 YKAVLSC
-585 YGQKPGGGEPSD
+585 YGQIPGGGEPSD

-609 QTGTYTVTFNTAEPR
+609 QTGTYTVTFNTSEPR
-624 AYGQVYTLDIEGFA
+624 AYGQVYVLDIEGFA

-643 AFVKIDTLKADGNVI
+643 AFVKIDTLKADGKVI

-667 GDIEGNGKYRV
+667 GDIEEKGNYRV
-678 EMANIWGCGHND
+678 EIANIWGCGHND

-742 LEPEWAQPGNW
+742 LNSDWTMPGQW

-759 AIKVVKDNFQYKLAS
+759 AVKVVKENFQYKLAS
-774 TSDLSMNI
+774 TSDFSMLL

-816 LKSVVNDGVNIPF
+816 LKSVVNDDVNVPF
-829 DASKILYGDIE
+829 DASRILYGDIE

-853 GSGTAAAPAFDGET
+853 GSGTAANPAFDGST

-891 STELFAKP
+891 SSELFAKP

>member
-6 LYSIMAFVLGFCF
+6 LFSIMAFVLGFCF
-19 TACSDDVDYG
+19 TACSDDDIAV
-29 INTTPLL
+29 NTTPLL

-43 GSADVTSTSATL
+43 GSADVTSTSATM
-55 HGTVAGLDGQATS
+55 HGTVAGLESQAQS
-68 AYVTGFYYGLS
+68 AYVTGFYYGVS
-79 QDNLSERVV
+79 QDNLSERVL
-88 APSSTSFEVSISGM
+88 ANSASDFSATIAGM

-120 YKGEVSSLTL
+120 YKGEVSSLIL

-138 DYQDL
+138 DYKDL
-143 TANSVK
+143 TATTVK

-159 NAEVGIVVS
+159 DAEVGIVVS
-168 GVPGDERVRA
+168 GVAGDERVRA

-187 TDYSIEALGLVPATT
+187 SDYSIDALGLIPGTT

-213 GVVYGET
+213 GVVYGDT

-319 IEKEGVG
+319 IEKEGVA
-326 GYQFTGP
+326 GYKFTGP

-343 GSRTQGTTASVGT
+343 GSRTQGTTTSVGT
-356 EGRYLSGSINAADP
+356 EGRYLSGSVNATDP

-395 VRPVSVAKNVPFDKS
+395 VRPVSVAKNIPFDKS

-423 GEYQVFHGPSY
+423 GEYKVFHGPTY
-434 FYGTDDS
+434 FYGTQDS

-446 NGEPVVGDSWCWDAD
+446 NGEPVVGDSWCWDPD
-461 FAGNTWVVGGS
+461 FAGNSWAVGGS

-485 GTVVVKHVDADGK
+485 GTVVVKHVDAEGK

-523 APSNFAPGYVDDL
+523 APANYGPGYTDDL

-548 SLQLGVLRTDP
+548 TLQLAVMRTDP
-559 SQGPCQLSIN
+559 SQGACLLSIN
-569 MVPQLEKYG
+569 MIPQLEKYG
-578 YKATLNC
+578 YKAVLSC
-585 YGQKPGGGEPSD
+585 YGQIPGGGEPSD

-609 QTGTYTVTFNTAEPR
+609 QTGTYTVTFNTSEPR
-624 AYGQVYTLDIEGFA
+624 AYGQVYVLDIEGFA

-643 AFVKIDTLKADGNVI
+643 AFVKIDTLKADGKVI

-667 GDIEGNGKYRV
+667 GNIQDDGKYRV
-678 EMANIWGCGHND
+678 EIANIWGCGHND
-690 GWNGLKD
+690 DWTGLKD

-742 LEPEWAQPGNW
+742 LNSDWTMPGQW

-759 AIKVVKDNFQYKLAS
+759 AVKVVKENFQYKLAS
-774 TSDLSMNI
+774 TSDFSMLL

-816 LKSVVNDGVNIPF
+816 LKSVVNDDVNVPF

-853 GSGTAAAPAFDGET
+853 GSGTAANPAFDGST

-891 STELFAKP
+891 SSELFAKP

>member
-1 MKNKI
+1 
-6 LYSIMAFVLGFCF
+6 MAFVLGFCF
-19 TACSDDVDYG
+19 TACSDDDIAV
-29 INTTPLL
+29 NTTPLL

-43 GSADVTSTSATL
+43 GSADVTSTSATM
-55 HGTVAGLDGQATS
+55 HGTVAGLESQAQS
-68 AYVTGFYYGLS
+68 AYVTGFYYGVS
-79 QDNLSERVV
+79 QDNLSERVL
-88 APSSTSFEVSISGM
+88 ANSASEFSATIAGM

-120 YKGEVSSLTL
+120 YKGEVSSLIL

-138 DYQDL
+138 DYKDL
-143 TANSVK
+143 TATTVK

-159 NAEVGIVVS
+159 DAEVGIVVS
-168 GVPGDERVRA
+168 GVAGDERVRA

-187 TDYSIEALGLVPATT
+187 SDYSIDALGLIPGTT

-213 GVVYGET
+213 GVVYGDT

-246 KCNIGANSETEL
+246 KCNIGANSDIEL

-274 NPEDYASGDIYKS
+274 NPEDYASGDVYKS

-319 IEKEGVG
+319 IEKEGVA
-326 GYQFTGP
+326 GYKFTGP

-343 GSRTQGTTASVGT
+343 GSRTQGTTTSVGT
-356 EGRYLSGSINAADP
+356 EGRYLSGSVNATDP

-395 VRPVSVAKNVPFDKS
+395 VRPVSVAKNIPFDKS

-423 GEYQVFHGPSY
+423 GEYKVFHGPTY
-434 FYGTDDS
+434 FYGTQDS

-446 NGEPVVGDSWCWDAD
+446 NGEPVVGDSWCWDPD
-461 FAGNTWVVGGS
+461 FAGNSWAVGGS

-485 GTVVVKHVDADGK
+485 GTVVVKHVDAEGK

-523 APSNFAPGYVDDL
+523 APANYGPGYTDDL

-548 SLQLGVLRTDP
+548 TLQLAVMRTDP
-559 SQGPCQLSIN
+559 SQGACLLSIN
-569 MVPQLEKYG
+569 MIPQLEKYG
-578 YKATLNC
+578 YKAVLSC
-585 YGQKPGGGEPSD
+585 YGQIPGGGEPSD

-609 QTGTYTVTFNTAEPR
+609 QTGTYTVTFNTSEPR
-624 AYGQVYTLDIEGFA
+624 AYGQVYVLDIEGFA

-643 AFVKIDTLKADGNVI
+643 AFVKIDTLKADGKVI

-667 GDIEGNGKYRV
+667 GNIQDDGKYRV
-678 EMANIWGCGHND
+678 EIANIWGCGHND
-690 GWNGLKD
+690 DWTGLKD

-742 LEPEWAQPGNW
+742 LNSDWTMPGQW

-759 AIKVVKDNFQYKLAS
+759 AVKVVKENFQYKLAS
-774 TSDLSMNI
+774 TSDFSMLL

-816 LKSVVNDGVNIPF
+816 LKSVVNDDVNVPF

-853 GSGTAAAPAFDGET
+853 GSGTAANPAFDGST

-891 STELFAKP
+891 SSELFAKP

>member
-1 MKNKI
+1 
-6 LYSIMAFVLGFCF
+6 MALVLGFCF

-29 INTTPLL
+29 VNTTPLL

-43 GSADVTSTSATL
+43 GSADVTSTSATM
-55 HGTVAGLDGQATS
+55 HGTVAGLENQAQS
-68 AYVTGFYYGLS
+68 AYVTGFYYGIS
-79 QDNLSERVV
+79 QDNLSERVLANSASEFSATV
-88 APSSTSFEVSISGM
+88 SGM

-120 YKGEVSSLTL
+120 VKGDVQSLTL

-138 DYQDL
+138 DYNDL

-159 NAEVGIVVS
+159 DAEAGIVIS
-168 GVPGDERVRA
+168 GVAGDERVRA

-187 TDYSIEALGLVPATT
+187 SDYSIEALGLVPATT

-246 KCNIGANSETEL
+246 KCNIGATSETEL

-274 NPEDYASGDIYKS
+274 NPEDYASADIYKS

-293 KVTDGKT
+293 KSTDGKT
-300 TIPTIAEYEEL
+300 TIPTIEEYEEL

-319 IEKEGVG
+319 MEKEGVA

-343 GSRTQGTTASVGT
+343 GSRTQGTTASVGS
-356 EGRYLSGSINAADP
+356 EGRYLSGSINATDP

-380 GGNARSTTPV
+380 GGNGRSTTPV
-390 YQALA
+390 YQALS

-434 FYGTDDS
+434 FYGTQDS

-446 NGEPVVGDSWCWDAD
+446 NNEPIVGDSWCWDAD
-461 FAGNTWVVGGS
+461 FAGNSWAVGGS

-498 ETTEEGT
+498 ETVEEGT

-516 LEGANCL
+516 IEGADCL
-523 APSNFAPGYVDDL
+523 APTNFAPGYVDDL

-578 YKATLNC
+578 YKATLTC

-597 AWAGATVTVAGG
+597 CWAGATCTVSGG
-609 QTGTYTVTFNTAEPR
+609 QTGTYTLTFNAAEPR
-624 AYGQVYTLDIEGFA
+624 AYGQVYILDIEGFA

-643 AFVKIDTLKADGNVI
+643 AFVKIDAIKADGNDV

-667 GDIEGNGKYRV
+667 GDIENNGKYRI
-678 EMANIWGCGHND
+678 EMANIWGAGHND
-690 GWNGLKD
+690 SWNGLKD
-697 TPFHPGGG
+697 SPFRQGGG

-720 VTFTIVSLDTNLEFT
+720 VTFTIVSLDASLEFM

-742 LEPEWAQPGNW
+742 LNSDWSMPGNW

-759 AIKVVKDNFQYKLAS
+759 AIKVVKDNFQYKLV
-774 TSDLSMNI
+774 SDADYTMSL

-791 GPANGAVCLVDIVD
+791 GPANGAVCLVDIVG
-805 IRKYFSGFSAE
+805 IRSYFSGFSAE
-816 LKSVVNDGVNIPF
+816 LKAVVNDDVNVPF

-840 NNGNFRVELHNIW
+840 DNGNFRVELHNIW
-853 GSGTAAAPAFDGET
+853 GGTAANPAFDGET

-877 LGYQKSCKYTIGNF
+877 LGYQKSLKYTIGNF
-891 STELFAKP
+891 SSELFAKP

>member
-6 LYSIMAFVLGFCF
+6 LFSIMAFVLGFCF
-19 TACSDDVDYG
+19 TACSDDDIAV
-29 INTTPLL
+29 NTTPLL

-43 GSADVTSTSATL
+43 GSADVTSTSATM
-55 HGTVAGLDGQATS
+55 HGTVAGLESQAQS
-68 AYVTGFYYGLS
+68 AYVTGFYYGVS
-79 QDNLSERVV
+79 QDNLSERVL
-88 APSSTSFEVSISGM
+88 ANSASEFSATIAGM

-120 YKGEVSSLTL
+120 YKGEVSSLIL

-138 DYQDL
+138 DYKDL
-143 TANSVK
+143 TATTVK

-159 NAEVGIVVS
+159 DAEVGIVVS
-168 GVPGDERVRA
+168 GVAGDERVRA

-187 TDYSIEALGLVPATT
+187 SDYSIDALGLIPGTT

-213 GVVYGET
+213 GVVYGDT

-246 KCNIGANSETEL
+246 KCNIGANSETDL

-274 NPEDYASGDIYKS
+274 NPEDYASGDVYKS

-319 IEKEGVG
+319 IEKEGVA
-326 GYQFTGP
+326 GYKFTGP

-343 GSRTQGTTASVGT
+343 GSRTQGTTTSVGT
-356 EGRYLSGSINAADP
+356 EGRYLSGSVNATDP

-395 VRPVSVAKNVPFDKS
+395 VRPVSVAKNIPFDKS

-423 GEYQVFHGPSY
+423 GEYQVFHGPTY
-434 FYGTDDS
+434 FYGTQDS

-446 NGEPVVGDSWCWDAD
+446 NGEPVVGDSWCWDPD
-461 FAGNTWVVGGS
+461 FAGNSWAVGGS

-485 GTVVVKHVDADGK
+485 GTVVVKHVDAEGK

-523 APSNFAPGYVDDL
+523 APANYGPGYTDDL

-548 SLQLGVLRTDP
+548 TLQLAVMRTDL
-559 SQGPCQLSIN
+559 SQGACLLSIN
-569 MVPQLEKYG
+569 MIPQLEKYG
-578 YKATLNC
+578 YKAVLSC
-585 YGQKPGGGEPSD
+585 YGQIPGGGEPSD

-609 QTGTYTVTFNTAEPR
+609 QTGTYAVTFNTSEPR
-624 AYGQVYTLDIEGFA
+624 AYGQVYVLDIEGFA

-643 AFVKIDTLKADGNVI
+643 AFVKIDTLKADGKVI

-667 GDIEGNGKYRV
+667 GDIEDKGNYRV
-678 EMANIWGCGHND
+678 EIANIWGCGHND

-742 LEPEWAQPGNW
+742 LNSDWSMPGNW

-759 AIKVVKDNFQYKLAS
+759 AVKVVKENFQYKLAS
-774 TSDLSMNI
+774 TSDFSMLL

-816 LKSVVNDGVNIPF
+816 LKSVVNDDVNVPF

-840 NNGNFRVELHNIW
+840 DNGNFRVELHNIW
-853 GSGTAAAPAFDGET
+853 GNGTAANPAFDGST
-867 QVEGNNCVLS
+867 QVEGNNCMLS

-891 STELFAKP
+891 SSELFAKP

>member
-6 LYSIMAFVLGFCF
+6 LYGIMAFVMGLCL
-19 TACSDDVDYG
+19 TACSDDDIAV
-29 INTTPLL
+29 NTTPLL
-36 KDGSVVT
+36 KEGSVVT
-43 GSADVTSTSATL
+43 GSADVTSTSATM
-55 HGTVAGLDGQATS
+55 HGTVAGLDGQAAS
-68 AYVTGFYYGLS
+68 AYVTGFYYGAS
-79 QDNLSERVV
+79 QDNLSERVLANSASEFSATV
-88 APSSTSFEVSISGM
+88 SGM

-120 YKGEVSSLTL
+120 VKGNVQSLTL

-138 DYQDL
+138 DYKDL
-143 TANSVK
+143 TSNSVK

-159 NAEVGIVVS
+159 DAEVGIVIS
-168 GVPGDERVRA
+168 GVAGDERVRA

-187 TDYSIEALGLVPATT
+187 SDYSIEALGLVPATT

-213 GVVYGET
+213 GVVYGDT

-246 KCNIGANSETEL
+246 KCNIGASSETEL

-274 NPEDYASGDIYKS
+274 NPEDYASADIYKS

-293 KVTDGKT
+293 KTTDGKT
-300 TIPTIAEYEEL
+300 TIPTIEEYEEL

-319 IEKEGVG
+319 MEKEGVA

-343 GSRTQGTTASVGT
+343 GSRTQRTTAGVGN
-356 EGRYLSGSINAADP
+356 EGRYLSGSVNATDG

-380 GGNARSTTPV
+380 GGNGRSTTPV
-390 YQALA
+390 YQALS

-423 GEYQVFHGPSY
+423 GEYQVFPGPTY
-434 FYGTDDS
+434 FYGTQDS

-446 NGEPVVGDSWCWDAD
+446 NNEPIVGDSWCWAPTFADASW
-461 FAGNTWVVGGS
+461 AVGGS

-485 GTVVVKHVDADGK
+485 GTVVVKHVAADGK
-498 ETTEEGT
+498 ETVEEGT

-511 NKTIT
+511 KKTIT
-516 LEGANCL
+516 LKDANCL
-523 APSNFAPGYVDDL
+523 APTKFAPGFVDDL

-548 SLQLGVLRTDP
+548 SLQLAVLRTDP
-559 SQGPCQLSIN
+559 SQGPCLLSIN
-569 MVPQLEKYG
+569 MIPQLEKYG

-597 AWAGATVTVAGG
+597 AWAGATCTVAGG
-609 QTGTYTVTFNTAEPR
+609 QTGTYTLTFNAAEPR
-624 AYGQVYTLDIEGFA
+624 AYGQVYILDIEGFA

-667 GDIEGNGKYRV
+667 GDIEGNGKYRI
-678 EMANIWGCGHND
+678 EMANIWGRGHND
-690 GWNGLKD
+690 AWNGLKD
-697 TPFHPGGG
+697 TPFRPGGG

-720 VTFTIVSLDTNLEFT
+720 VTFTIVSLDTNLEFN

-742 LEPEWAQPGNW
+742 LEPGWAQPGNW

-759 AIKVVKDNFQYKLAS
+759 AIKVVKENFQYKLAS
-774 TSDLSMNI
+774 TSDLSLNI
-782 DVDADCGGV
+782 DVDADCDGT

-816 LKSVVNDGVNIPF
+816 LKSVVNDGVNVPF
-829 DASKILYGDIE
+829 EASKILYGDIE
-840 NNGNFRVELHNIW
+840 DNGNFRVELHNIW
-853 GSGTAAAPAFDGET
+853 GSGTAANPAFDGAT
-867 QVEGNNCVLS
+867 VVEGNNCVLS

>member
-6 LYSIMAFVLGFCF
+6 LFSIMAFVLGFCF
-19 TACSDDVDYG
+19 TACSDDDIAV
-29 INTTPLL
+29 NTTPLL
-36 KDGSVVT
+36 KGGSVVT
-43 GSADVTSTSATL
+43 GSADVTSTSATM
-55 HGTVAGLDGQATS
+55 HGTVAGLESQAQS
-68 AYVTGFYYGLS
+68 AYVTGFYYGVS
-79 QDNLSERVV
+79 QDNLSERVL
-88 APSSTSFEVSISGM
+88 ANSASEFSATIAGM

-120 YKGEVSSLTL
+120 YKGEVSSLIL

-138 DYQDL
+138 DYKDL
-143 TANSVK
+143 TATTVK

-159 NAEVGIVVS
+159 DAEVGIVVS
-168 GVPGDERVRA
+168 GVAGDERVRA

-187 TDYSIEALGLVPATT
+187 SDYSIDALGLIPGTT

-213 GVVYGET
+213 GVVYGDT

-246 KCNIGANSETEL
+246 KCNIGANSDTEL

-274 NPEDYASGDIYKS
+274 NPEDYASGDVYKS

-319 IEKEGVG
+319 IEKEGVA
-326 GYQFTGP
+326 GYKFTGP

-343 GSRTQGTTASVGT
+343 GSRTQGTTTSVGT
-356 EGRYLSGSINAADP
+356 EGRYLSGSVNATDP

-395 VRPVSVAKNVPFDKS
+395 VRPVSVAKNIPFDKS

-423 GEYQVFHGPSY
+423 GEYKVFHGPTY
-434 FYGTDDS
+434 FYGTQDS

-446 NGEPVVGDSWCWDAD
+446 NGEPVVGDSWCWDPD
-461 FAGNTWVVGGS
+461 FAGNSWAVGGS

-485 GTVVVKHVDADGK
+485 GTVVVKHVDAEGK

-523 APSNFAPGYVDDL
+523 APANYGPGYTDDL

-548 SLQLGVLRTDP
+548 TLQLAVMRTDP
-559 SQGPCQLSIN
+559 SQGACLLSIN
-569 MVPQLEKYG
+569 MIPQLEKYG
-578 YKATLNC
+578 YKAVLSC
-585 YGQKPGGGEPSD
+585 YGQIPGGGEPSD

-609 QTGTYTVTFNTAEPR
+609 QTGTYTVTFNTSEPR
-624 AYGQVYTLDIEGFA
+624 AYGQVYVLDIEGFA

-643 AFVKIDTLKADGNVI
+643 AFVKIDTLKADGKVI

-667 GDIEGNGKYRV
+667 GNIQDDGKYRV
-678 EMANIWGCGHND
+678 EIANIWGCGHND
-690 GWNGLKD
+690 DWTGLKD

-742 LEPEWAQPGNW
+742 LNSDWTMPGQW

-759 AIKVVKDNFQYKLAS
+759 AVKVVKENFQYKLAS
-774 TSDLSMNI
+774 TSDFSMLL

-816 LKSVVNDGVNIPF
+816 LKSVVNDDVNVPF

-853 GSGTAAAPAFDGET
+853 GSGTAANPAFDGST

-891 STELFAKP
+891 SSELFAKP

>member
-6 LYSIMAFVLGFCF
+6 LFSIMAFVLGFCF
-19 TACSDDVDYG
+19 TACSDDDIAV
-29 INTTPLL
+29 NTTPLL

-43 GSADVTSTSATL
+43 GSADVTSTSATM
-55 HGTVAGLDGQATS
+55 HGTVAGLESQAQS
-68 AYVTGFYYGLS
+68 AYVTGFYYGVS
-79 QDNLSERVV
+79 QDNLSERVL
-88 APSSTSFEVSISGM
+88 ANSASEFSATIAGM

-120 YKGEVSSLTL
+120 YKGEVSSLIL

-138 DYQDL
+138 DYKDL
-143 TANSVK
+143 TATTVK
-149 LSGQIQQLPA
+149 LSGEIQQLPA
-159 NAEVGIVVS
+159 DAEVGIVLS
-168 GVPGDERVRA
+168 GIAGDERVRA

-187 TDYSIEALGLVPATT
+187 TDYSIEALGLIPGTT
-202 YYYAAYLDLGQ
+202 YYYAAYLDLGL
-213 GVVYGET
+213 GVVYGDT

-226 AKEFDVDNDLV
+226 SKEFDVDNDLV

-274 NPEDYASGDIYKS
+274 NPEDYASSDVYKS

-319 IEKEGVG
+319 IEKEGVA
-326 GYQFTGP
+326 GYKFTGP

-343 GSRTQGTTASVGT
+343 GSRTQGTTTSVGT
-356 EGRYLSGSINAADP
+356 EGRYLSGSVNATDP

-395 VRPVSVAKNVPFDKS
+395 VRPVSVAKNIPFDKS

-423 GEYQVFHGPSY
+423 GEYQVFHGPTY
-434 FYGTDDS
+434 FYGTQDS

-446 NGEPVVGDSWCWDAD
+446 NGEPVVGDSWCWDPD
-461 FAGNTWVVGGS
+461 FAGNSWAVGGS

-485 GTVVVKHVDADGK
+485 GTVVVKHVDAEGK

-523 APSNFAPGYVDDL
+523 APANYGPGYTDDL

-548 SLQLGVLRTDP
+548 TLQLAVMRTDP
-559 SQGPCQLSIN
+559 SQGACLLSIN
-569 MVPQLEKYG
+569 MIPQLEKYG
-578 YKATLNC
+578 YKAVLSC
-585 YGQKPGGGEPSD
+585 YGQIPGGGEPSD

-609 QTGTYTVTFNTAEPR
+609 QTGTYTVTFNTSEPR
-624 AYGQVYTLDIEGFA
+624 AYGQVYVLDIEGFA

-643 AFVKIDTLKADGNVI
+643 AFVKIDTLKADGKVI

-667 GDIEGNGKYRV
+667 GDIEDKGNYRV
-678 EMANIWGCGHND
+678 EIANIWGCGHND

-742 LEPEWAQPGNW
+742 LNSDWTMPGQW

-759 AIKVVKDNFQYKLAS
+759 AVKVVKENFQYKLAS
-774 TSDLSMNI
+774 TSDFSMLL

-816 LKSVVNDGVNIPF
+816 LKSVVNDDVNVPF
-829 DASKILYGDIE
+829 DASRILYGDIE

-853 GSGTAAAPAFDGET
+853 GSGTAANPAFDGST

-891 STELFAKP
+891 SSELFAKP